1 MDLSWIFESIVNW
14 VASIVTSIMDA
25 VSGIFLD
32 ALGTD
37 MTAMEQYFPFV
48 TEAFSIF
55 QYSAWALL
63 FLITVWQLFRV
74 FGGPVTE
81 AENPW
86 QLLIRSAIFAL
97 LIGYAKPIFL
107 LALDIA
113 RAPYT
118 ALLDATMDPG
128 SFTFAGVEQVIQN
141 GLTTL
146 VSTIT
151 VIGPLLTIILM
162 ISLGWNYFKMLLEC
176 VERYVVVGVLCYTSP
191 LAFAMGGSKTTS
203 NVFKGWTRMV
213 GSQLLLLVL
222 NVWFLRAFNSTVGQ
236 FVGGGALSTGQGS
249 IFLWMFVALAFLKT
263 AQKFD
268 AYLAAMGLNV
278 AQTGSSMGMELL
290 MAARVI
296 SGVASGGARTA
307 GSIFRGASGAPGAA
321 GAAAGGGFFAGF
333 ASRFKPNSYVRD
345 AVVEGGTPMGAG
357 GSIGLVARTFGGMA
371 ARNGATLSSES
382 IASVAARPGNVAG
395 TIAGEIAD
403 RSAANYMPQLQGYSL
418 SGTQITGGRISSM
431 ATSADGKT
439 SEVEMFSTSQFE
451 RPSMPH
457 SIVTAQD
464 GSQWYQTA
472 VGDGAGSFYTP
483 AAFAGTGVGE
493 TLSQDQ
499 VFAAFG
505 DSVAEGTT
513 LRTVG
518 HPEEGVLEASH
529 PDYGTSMWYNSAMY
543 QEPDA
548 PHDTIQSTD
557 GVGWYAMQPHITKGS
572 DGTANGTTEIPNE
585 PTLVLVTDVEIL
597 DDQTE
602 KLLPGGTFDIVNAEG
617 ELVQSGTLGENGD
630 RTIRYMTP
638 GKYTLKQ
645 TKAPL
650 GYVLQ
655 VEEYAFEI
663 NSNGYV
669 TGDTKIINTPTVVVI
684 SKLDPDKKAVA
695 DATYEIYNGENEKV
709 FAGKTDE
716 EGKLTAKYLSAGE
729 YTYKETKAPS
739 GYALNPM
746 AYAFEIDEAGGVT
759 GTFLV
764 TDPFASIVIKKVD
777 AKTDKPLPG
786 AQFGLYDSTDKLLT
800 SLTTDNNGLVQFTKL
815 PWGIYSVKEL
825 KAPTGYTV
833 NGKLVQVEIT
843 ETYQNPEEPHI
854 VENSPAAQTGVEGFP
869 WWGVALLAVCILGGG
884 GCAWYLLRKKRPNGH
899 KHPSKRNG

>member
-1 MDLSWIFESIVNW
+1 MDFSWIFESIVNW

-25 VSGIFLD
+25 VSGIFLN

-48 TEAFSIF
+48 TEAFFIF
-55 QYSAWALL
+55 QYTAWALL

-86 QLLIRSAIFAL
+86 LLLVRSAIFAI

-107 LALDIA
+107 LVLDIA

-118 ALLDATMDPG
+118 ALMDATMDPG
-128 SFTFAGVEQVIQN
+128 SFTFAGVEQVLTN
-141 GLTTL
+141 GLSTM

-151 VIGPLLTIILM
+151 VVGPLLTIILM

-191 LAFAMGGSKTTS
+191 LAFSMGGSKTTN

-236 FVGGGALSTGQGS
+236 FIGNGGALSSGQGS

-268 AYLAAMGLNV
+268 SYLAAMGLNV

-307 GSIFRGASGAPGAA
+307 SSVFRGANGTA
-321 GAAAGGGFFAGF
+321 GASGTSATSGGFFAGF

-345 AVVEGGTPMGAG
+345 AVVEGGTHMGAG
-357 GSIGLVARTFGGMA
+357 GSAGFVARAFGGMA

-382 IASVAARPGNVAG
+382 IASVAARPGNVSG

-403 RSAANYMPQLQGYSL
+403 RSTANYMPQLQGYSL
-418 SGTQITGGRISSM
+418 SCTEITGGRISTV
-431 ATSADGKT
+431 ATGADGKT
-439 SEVEMFSTSQFE
+439 SEVEMFNASQFE

-457 SIVTAQD
+457 STVTAKD

-472 VGDGAGSFYTP
+472 TGDGAGSFYTP
-483 AAFAGTGVGE
+483 AAFAGMGVGD

-499 VFAAFG
+499 VTAAFG
-505 DSVAEGTT
+505 DSVADGTT

-548 PHDTIQSTD
+548 PHDTIHSMD
-557 GVGWYAMQPHITKGS
+557 GVDWYAMQPHN
-572 DGTANGTTEIPNE
+572 DVPQFEPPTEE
-585 PTLVLVTDVEIL
+585 
-597 DDQTE
+597 
-602 KLLPGGTFDIVNAEG
+602 A
-617 ELVQSGTLGENGD
+617 
-630 RTIRYMTP
+630 
-638 GKYTLKQ
+638 
-645 TKAPL
+645 KA
-650 GYVLQ
+650 
-655 VEEYAFEI
+655 
-663 NSNGYV
+663 
-669 TGDTKIINTPTVVVI
+669 
-684 SKLDPDKKAVA
+684 
-695 DATYEIYNGENEKV
+695 YNQ
-709 FAGKTDE
+709 
-716 EGKLTAKYLSAGE
+716 
-729 YTYKETKAPS
+729 
-739 GYALNPM
+739 
-746 AYAFEIDEAGGVT
+746 
-759 GTFLV
+759 
-764 TDPFASIVIKKVD
+764 
-777 AKTDKPLPG
+777 
-786 AQFGLYDSTDKLLT
+786 AQFQS
-800 SLTTDNNGLVQFTKL
+800 FM
-815 PWGIYSVKEL
+815 P
-825 KAPTGYTV
+825 GY
-833 NGKLVQVEIT
+833 
-843 ETYQNPEEPHI
+843 ET
-854 VENSPAAQTGVEGFP
+854 
-869 WWGVALLAVCILGGG
+869 
-884 GCAWYLLRKKRPNGH
+884 
-899 KHPSKRNG
+899 

>member
-1 MDLSWIFESIVNW
+1 MDFSWIFESIVNW

-25 VSGIFLD
+25 VSGIFLN

-55 QYSAWALL
+55 QYTAWALL

-86 QLLIRSAIFAL
+86 QLLVRSTIFAI

-118 ALLDATMDPG
+118 ALMDATMDPG
-128 SFTFAGVEQVIQN
+128 SFTFAGVEQVLTN
-141 GLTTL
+141 GLSTM

-151 VIGPLLTIILM
+151 VVGPLLTIILM

-191 LAFAMGGSKTTS
+191 LAFSMGGSKTTN

-236 FVGGGALSTGQGS
+236 FIGNGGALSTGQGS

-268 AYLAAMGLNV
+268 SYLAAMGLNV
-278 AQTGSSMGMELL
+278 AQTGSSMGLELL

-296 SGVASGGARTA
+296 SGVASGGAKTA
-307 GSIFRGASGAPGAA
+307 GSVFRGANGTA
-321 GAAAGGGFFAGF
+321 GASGTAATSGWFFAGF
-333 ASRFKPNSYVRD
+333 ASRFKPNSYIRD
-345 AVVEGGTPMGAG
+345 AVVEGGTRMGAG
-357 GSIGLVARTFGGMA
+357 GSAGFVARAFGGMA

-382 IASVAARPGNVAG
+382 IASVAARPGNVSG

-403 RSAANYMPQLQGYSL
+403 RSTANYMPQLQGYSL
-418 SGTQITGGRISSM
+418 SCTEITGGRISTV
-431 ATSADGKT
+431 ATGADGKT
-439 SEVEMFSTSQFE
+439 SEVEMFNASQFE

-457 SIVTAQD
+457 STVTAKD

-472 VGDGAGSFYTP
+472 TGDGAGIFYTP
-483 AAFAGTGVGE
+483 AAFAGMGVGD

-499 VFAAFG
+499 VTAAFG
-505 DSVAEGTT
+505 DSVADGTT

-548 PHDTIQSTD
+548 PHDTIQSMD
-557 GVGWYAMQPHITKGS
+557 GVGWYAMQPHNDVPQFEPPTEEAKAYNQAQFRSFMPGYETQPAYVDTSRAMDGVIDVRHEDGS
-572 DGTANGTTEIPNE
+572 AMRFYDHTQFQAPRGDYTVYEDKRGGQWYAIPGTPVVERRPVYEGGKPVYDGDQVKTTQ
-585 PTLVLVTDVEIL
+585 VE
-597 DDQTE
+597 
-602 KLLPGGTFDIVNAEG
+602 A
-617 ELVQSGTLGENGD
+617 
-630 RTIRYMTP
+630 IRY
-638 GKYTLKQ
+638 KSTLTRYADPQPRDMSEKKPPKRKQ
-645 TKAPL
+645 
-650 GYVLQ
+650 
-655 VEEYAFEI
+655 
-663 NSNGYV
+663 
-669 TGDTKIINTPTVVVI
+669 
-684 SKLDPDKKAVA
+684 
-695 DATYEIYNGENEKV
+695 
-709 FAGKTDE
+709 
-716 EGKLTAKYLSAGE
+716 
-729 YTYKETKAPS
+729 
-739 GYALNPM
+739 
-746 AYAFEIDEAGGVT
+746 
-759 GTFLV
+759 
-764 TDPFASIVIKKVD
+764 
-777 AKTDKPLPG
+777 
-786 AQFGLYDSTDKLLT
+786 
-800 SLTTDNNGLVQFTKL
+800 
-815 PWGIYSVKEL
+815 
-825 KAPTGYTV
+825 
-833 NGKLVQVEIT
+833 
-843 ETYQNPEEPHI
+843 
-854 VENSPAAQTGVEGFP
+854 
-869 WWGVALLAVCILGGG
+869 
-884 GCAWYLLRKKRPNGH
+884 
-899 KHPSKRNG
+899 

>member
-25 VSGIFLD
+25 VSGIFLN

-48 TEAFSIF
+48 TEAFFIF
-55 QYSAWALL
+55 QYTAWALL

-86 QLLIRSAIFAL
+86 QLLARSAIFAI

-118 ALLDATMDPG
+118 ALMDATMDPG
-128 SFTFAGVEQVIQN
+128 SFTFAGVEQVLTN
-141 GLTTL
+141 GLSTM

-151 VIGPLLTIILM
+151 VVGPLLTIILM

-191 LAFAMGGSKTTS
+191 LAFSMGGSKTTN

-236 FVGGGALSTGQGS
+236 FIGNGGALSTGQGS

-268 AYLAAMGLNV
+268 SYLAAMGLNV

-296 SGVASGGARTA
+296 SGVASGGAKTA
-307 GSIFRGASGAPGAA
+307 GSVFRGANGTA
-321 GAAAGGGFFAGF
+321 GASGTAATSGGFFAGF

-345 AVVEGGTPMGAG
+345 AVVEGGTRMGTSGSAG
-357 GSIGLVARTFGGMA
+357 FVARAFGGMA

-382 IASVAARPGNVAG
+382 IASVAARPGNVSG
-395 TIAGEIAD
+395 TITGEIAD
-403 RSAANYMPQLQGYSL
+403 RSTANYMPQLQGYSL
-418 SGTQITGGRISSM
+418 SCTEITGGRISTV
-431 ATSADGKT
+431 ATGADGKT
-439 SEVEMFSTSQFE
+439 SEVEMFSASQFE

-457 SIVTAQD
+457 STVTAKD

-472 VGDGAGSFYTP
+472 TGDGAGIFYTP
-483 AAFAGTGVGE
+483 AAFAGMGVGE

-499 VFAAFG
+499 VSAAFG

-518 HPEEGVLEASH
+518 QPEEGVLEASH

-557 GVGWYAMQPHITKGS
+557 GVGWYAMQPHNDVPQFEPPTEEAKAYNQAQFRSFMPGYETQPAYVDTSRAMDGVIDVRHEDGS
-572 DGTANGTTEIPNE
+572 AMRFYDHTQFQAPRGDYTVYEDKRGGQWYAIPGTPVVERRPVYEGGKPVYDGDQVKTTQ
-585 PTLVLVTDVEIL
+585 VE
-597 DDQTE
+597 
-602 KLLPGGTFDIVNAEG
+602 A
-617 ELVQSGTLGENGD
+617 
-630 RTIRYMTP
+630 IRY
-638 GKYTLKQ
+638 KSTLTRYADPQPRDMSEKKPPKRKQ
-645 TKAPL
+645 
-650 GYVLQ
+650 
-655 VEEYAFEI
+655 
-663 NSNGYV
+663 
-669 TGDTKIINTPTVVVI
+669 
-684 SKLDPDKKAVA
+684 
-695 DATYEIYNGENEKV
+695 
-709 FAGKTDE
+709 
-716 EGKLTAKYLSAGE
+716 
-729 YTYKETKAPS
+729 
-739 GYALNPM
+739 
-746 AYAFEIDEAGGVT
+746 
-759 GTFLV
+759 
-764 TDPFASIVIKKVD
+764 
-777 AKTDKPLPG
+777 
-786 AQFGLYDSTDKLLT
+786 
-800 SLTTDNNGLVQFTKL
+800 
-815 PWGIYSVKEL
+815 
-825 KAPTGYTV
+825 
-833 NGKLVQVEIT
+833 
-843 ETYQNPEEPHI
+843 
-854 VENSPAAQTGVEGFP
+854 
-869 WWGVALLAVCILGGG
+869 
-884 GCAWYLLRKKRPNGH
+884 
-899 KHPSKRNG
+899 

>member
-25 VSGIFLD
+25 VSGIFLN

-48 TEAFSIF
+48 TEAFFIF
-55 QYSAWALL
+55 QYTAWALL

-86 QLLIRSAIFAL
+86 QLLARSAIFAI

-118 ALLDATMDPG
+118 ALMDATMDPG
-128 SFTFAGVEQVIQN
+128 SFTFAGVEQVLTN
-141 GLTTL
+141 GLSTM

-151 VIGPLLTIILM
+151 VVGPLLTIILM
-162 ISLGWNYFKMLLEC
+162 ISLGWSYFKMLLEC

-191 LAFAMGGSKTTS
+191 LAFSMGGSKTTN

-222 NVWFLRAFNSTVGQ
+222 NIWFLRAFNSTVGQ
-236 FVGGGALSTGQGS
+236 FIGNGGALSTGQGS

-263 AQKFD
+263 AQKFGS
-268 AYLAAMGLNV
+268 YLAAMGLNV

-307 GSIFRGASGAPGAA
+307 GSVFRGANGTA
-321 GAAAGGGFFAGF
+321 GASGTSATSGGFFAGF

-345 AVVEGGTPMGAG
+345 AVVEGGTHMGAG
-357 GSIGLVARTFGGMA
+357 GSAGFVARAFGGMA

-382 IASVAARPGNVAG
+382 IASVAARPGNVSG

-403 RSAANYMPQLQGYSL
+403 RSTANYMPQLQGYSL
-418 SGTQITGGRISSM
+418 SCTEITGGRISTV
-431 ATSADGKT
+431 ATGADGKT
-439 SEVEMFSTSQFE
+439 SEVEMFNASQFE

-457 SIVTAQD
+457 STVTAKD

-472 VGDGAGSFYTP
+472 TGDGAGSFYTP
-483 AAFAGTGVGE
+483 AAFAGMGAGE

-499 VFAAFG
+499 VTAAFG
-505 DSVAEGTT
+505 DSVADGTT

-548 PHDTIQSTD
+548 PHDTIHSMD
-557 GVGWYAMQPHITKGS
+557 GVDWYAMQPHNDVPQFEPPTEEAKAYNQAQFQSFMPGYETQPAYVDTSRARDGVIDVRHEDGS
-572 DGTANGTTEIPNE
+572 AMRFYDHTQFQSPRGDYTVYEDKRGGQWYAIPGTPVVERRPVYEGGKPVYDGDQVKTTQ
-585 PTLVLVTDVEIL
+585 VE
-597 DDQTE
+597 
-602 KLLPGGTFDIVNAEG
+602 A
-617 ELVQSGTLGENGD
+617 
-630 RTIRYMTP
+630 IRY
-638 GKYTLKQ
+638 KSTLTRYADPQPRDMSEKKPPKRKQ
-645 TKAPL
+645 
-650 GYVLQ
+650 
-655 VEEYAFEI
+655 
-663 NSNGYV
+663 
-669 TGDTKIINTPTVVVI
+669 
-684 SKLDPDKKAVA
+684 
-695 DATYEIYNGENEKV
+695 
-709 FAGKTDE
+709 
-716 EGKLTAKYLSAGE
+716 
-729 YTYKETKAPS
+729 
-739 GYALNPM
+739 
-746 AYAFEIDEAGGVT
+746 
-759 GTFLV
+759 
-764 TDPFASIVIKKVD
+764 
-777 AKTDKPLPG
+777 
-786 AQFGLYDSTDKLLT
+786 
-800 SLTTDNNGLVQFTKL
+800 
-815 PWGIYSVKEL
+815 
-825 KAPTGYTV
+825 
-833 NGKLVQVEIT
+833 
-843 ETYQNPEEPHI
+843 
-854 VENSPAAQTGVEGFP
+854 
-869 WWGVALLAVCILGGG
+869 
-884 GCAWYLLRKKRPNGH
+884 
-899 KHPSKRNG
+899 

>member
-25 VSGIFLD
+25 VSGIFLN

-48 TEAFSIF
+48 TEAFFIF
-55 QYSAWALL
+55 QYTAWALL

-86 QLLIRSAIFAL
+86 LLLVRSAIFAI

-118 ALLDATMDPG
+118 ALMDATMDPG
-128 SFTFAGVEQVIQN
+128 SFTFAGVEQVLQN
-141 GLTTL
+141 GLSTL

-191 LAFAMGGSKTTS
+191 LAFSMGGSKTTN

-222 NVWFLRAFNSTVGQ
+222 NIWFLRAFNSTVGQ
-236 FVGGGALSTGQGS
+236 FIGNGGALSTGQGS

-268 AYLAAMGLNV
+268 SYLAVMGLNV

-296 SGVASGGARTA
+296 SGVSSGGARTA
-307 GSIFRGASGAPGAA
+307 GSVFRGANGTA
-321 GAAAGGGFFAGF
+321 GASGTAATSGGFFAGF

-345 AVVEGGTPMGAG
+345 AVVEGGTRMGASG
-357 GSIGLVARTFGGMA
+357 GAGFVARAFGGMA

-382 IASVAARPGNVAG
+382 IASVAARPGNVSG

-403 RSAANYMPQLQGYSL
+403 RSTANYMPQLQGYSL
-418 SGTQITGGRISSM
+418 SCTEITGGRISTV
-431 ATSADGKT
+431 ATGADGKT
-439 SEVEMFSTSQFE
+439 SEVEMFSASQFE
-451 RPSMPH
+451 RPSVPY
-457 SIVTAQD
+457 STVTAKD

-472 VGDGAGSFYTP
+472 AGDGAGSFYTP
-483 AAFAGTGVGE
+483 AAFAGMGVGE

-499 VFAAFG
+499 VSAAFG

-518 HPEEGVLEASH
+518 HPKEGVLEASH
-529 PDYGTSMWYNSAMY
+529 PDYGASMWYNSAMY

-548 PHDTIQSTD
+548 PHDTIQSMD
-557 GVGWYAMQPHITKGS
+557 GVGWYAMQPHNDVPKFESPTDEAKAYNQAQFQSFMPGYETQPAYVDTSRARDGVIDVRHEDGS
-572 DGTANGTTEIPNE
+572 AMRFYDHTQFQAPRGDYTVYEDKRGGQWYAIPGTPVVERRPVYEGGKPVYDGNQVKTTQ
-585 PTLVLVTDVEIL
+585 VE
-597 DDQTE
+597 
-602 KLLPGGTFDIVNAEG
+602 A
-617 ELVQSGTLGENGD
+617 
-630 RTIRYMTP
+630 IRY
-638 GKYTLKQ
+638 KSTLTRYADPQPRDMSEKKPPKRKQ
-645 TKAPL
+645 
-650 GYVLQ
+650 
-655 VEEYAFEI
+655 
-663 NSNGYV
+663 
-669 TGDTKIINTPTVVVI
+669 
-684 SKLDPDKKAVA
+684 
-695 DATYEIYNGENEKV
+695 
-709 FAGKTDE
+709 
-716 EGKLTAKYLSAGE
+716 
-729 YTYKETKAPS
+729 
-739 GYALNPM
+739 
-746 AYAFEIDEAGGVT
+746 
-759 GTFLV
+759 
-764 TDPFASIVIKKVD
+764 
-777 AKTDKPLPG
+777 
-786 AQFGLYDSTDKLLT
+786 
-800 SLTTDNNGLVQFTKL
+800 
-815 PWGIYSVKEL
+815 
-825 KAPTGYTV
+825 
-833 NGKLVQVEIT
+833 
-843 ETYQNPEEPHI
+843 
-854 VENSPAAQTGVEGFP
+854 
-869 WWGVALLAVCILGGG
+869 
-884 GCAWYLLRKKRPNGH
+884 
-899 KHPSKRNG
+899 

>member
-25 VSGIFLD
+25 VSGIFLN

-55 QYSAWALL
+55 QYTAWALL

-86 QLLIRSAIFAL
+86 QLLARSAIFAI

-118 ALLDATMDPG
+118 ALMDATMDPG
-128 SFTFAGVEQVIQN
+128 GFTFAGVEQVLQN
-141 GLTTL
+141 GLSTL

-191 LAFAMGGSKTTS
+191 LAFSMGGSKTTN

-236 FVGGGALSTGQGS
+236 FVGNGGALSSGQGS

-268 AYLAAMGLNV
+268 SYLAAMGLNV

-307 GSIFRGASGAPGAA
+307 GSVFRGANGTA
-321 GAAAGGGFFAGF
+321 GASGTAATSGGFFAGF

-345 AVVEGGTPMGAG
+345 AVVEGGTRMGAS
-357 GSIGLVARTFGGMA
+357 GSAGFVARAFGGMA

-382 IASVAARPGNVAG
+382 IASVAARPGNVSG

-403 RSAANYMPQLQGYSL
+403 RSTANYMPQLQGYSL
-418 SGTQITGGRISSM
+418 SCTEITGGRISTV
-431 ATSADGKT
+431 ATGADGKT
-439 SEVEMFSTSQFE
+439 SEVEMFSASQFE
-451 RPSMPH
+451 RPPMPH
-457 SIVTAQD
+457 STVTAQD

-472 VGDGAGSFYTP
+472 AGDGAGSFYTP
-483 AAFAGTGVGE
+483 AAFAGLGAGE

-499 VFAAFG
+499 VSAAFG
-505 DSVAEGTT
+505 DSVADGTT

-529 PDYGTSMWYNSAMY
+529 PDYGASMWYNSAMY

-557 GVGWYAMQPHITKGS
+557 GVGWYAMQPH
-572 DGTANGTTEIPNE
+572 N
-585 PTLVLVTDVEIL
+585 DVP
-597 DDQTE
+597 
-602 KLLPGGTFDIVNAEG
+602 K
-617 ELVQSGTLGENGD
+617 
-630 RTIRYMTP
+630 
-638 GKYTLKQ
+638 
-645 TKAPL
+645 
-650 GYVLQ
+650 
-655 VEEYAFEI
+655 FE
-663 NSNGYV
+663 S
-669 TGDTKIINTPTVVVI
+669 P
-684 SKLDPDKKAVA
+684 
-695 DATYEIYNGENEKV
+695 
-709 FAGKTDE
+709 TDE
-716 EGKLTAKYLSAGE
+716 AK
-729 YTYKETKAPS
+729 
-739 GYALNPM
+739 
-746 AYAFEIDEAGGVT
+746 AYNQ
-759 GTFLV
+759 
-764 TDPFASIVIKKVD
+764 
-777 AKTDKPLPG
+777 
-786 AQFGLYDSTDKLLT
+786 AQFQSFMPGYETQPAYVDTSRARDGVIDVRHEDGSAMRFYDHT
-800 SLTTDNNGLVQFTKL
+800 QFQ
-815 PWGIYSVKEL
+815 
-825 KAPTGYTV
+825 APCGDYTV
-833 NGKLVQVEIT
+833 YEDKRGGQWYAIPGTPVVERRPVYEGGKLVYDCDQVKTTQVEAIRYKST
-843 ETYQNPEEPHI
+843 LTRYADPQPRDMSEKKPPK
-854 VENSPAAQTGVEGFP
+854 
-869 WWGVALLAVCILGGG
+869 
-884 GCAWYLLRKKRPNGH
+884 RKL
-899 KHPSKRNG
+899 

>member
-1 MDLSWIFESIVNW
+1 MDFSWIFESIVNW

-25 VSGIFLD
+25 VSGIFLN

-55 QYSAWALL
+55 QYTAWALL

-86 QLLIRSAIFAL
+86 QLLVRSTIFAI

-118 ALLDATMDPG
+118 ALMDATMDPG
-128 SFTFAGVEQVIQN
+128 SFTFAGVEQVLTN
-141 GLTTL
+141 GLSTM

-151 VIGPLLTIILM
+151 VVGPLLTIILM

-191 LAFAMGGSKTTS
+191 LAFSMGGSKTTN

-236 FVGGGALSTGQGS
+236 FIGNGGALSTGQGS

-268 AYLAAMGLNV
+268 SYLAAMGLNV
-278 AQTGSSMGMELL
+278 AQTGSSMGLELL

-296 SGVASGGARTA
+296 SGVASGGAKTA
-307 GSIFRGASGAPGAA
+307 GSVFRGANGTA
-321 GAAAGGGFFAGF
+321 GASGTAATSGGFFAGF
-333 ASRFKPNSYVRD
+333 ASRFKPNSYIRD
-345 AVVEGGTPMGAG
+345 AVVEGGTRMGAG
-357 GSIGLVARTFGGMA
+357 GSAGFVARAFGGMA

-382 IASVAARPGNVAG
+382 IASVAARPGNVSG

-403 RSAANYMPQLQGYSL
+403 RSTANYMPQLQGYSL
-418 SGTQITGGRISSM
+418 SCTEITGGRISTV
-431 ATSADGKT
+431 ATGADGKT
-439 SEVEMFSTSQFE
+439 SEVEMFNASQFE

-457 SIVTAQD
+457 STVTAKD

-472 VGDGAGSFYTP
+472 TGDGAGIFYTP
-483 AAFAGTGVGE
+483 AAFAGMGVGD

-499 VFAAFG
+499 VTAAFG
-505 DSVAEGTT
+505 DSVADGTT

-548 PHDTIQSTD
+548 PHDTIQSMD
-557 GVGWYAMQPHITKGS
+557 GVGWYAMQPHNDVPQFEPPTEEAKAYNQAQFRSFMPGYETQPAYVDTSRAMDDVIDVRHEDGS
-572 DGTANGTTEIPNE
+572 AMRFYDHTQFQAPRGDYTVYEDKRGGQWYAIPGTPVVERRPVYEGGKPVYDGDQVKTTQ
-585 PTLVLVTDVEIL
+585 VE
-597 DDQTE
+597 
-602 KLLPGGTFDIVNAEG
+602 A
-617 ELVQSGTLGENGD
+617 
-630 RTIRYMTP
+630 IRY
-638 GKYTLKQ
+638 KSTLTRYADPQPRDMSEKKPPKRKQ
-645 TKAPL
+645 
-650 GYVLQ
+650 
-655 VEEYAFEI
+655 
-663 NSNGYV
+663 
-669 TGDTKIINTPTVVVI
+669 
-684 SKLDPDKKAVA
+684 
-695 DATYEIYNGENEKV
+695 
-709 FAGKTDE
+709 
-716 EGKLTAKYLSAGE
+716 
-729 YTYKETKAPS
+729 
-739 GYALNPM
+739 
-746 AYAFEIDEAGGVT
+746 
-759 GTFLV
+759 
-764 TDPFASIVIKKVD
+764 
-777 AKTDKPLPG
+777 
-786 AQFGLYDSTDKLLT
+786 
-800 SLTTDNNGLVQFTKL
+800 
-815 PWGIYSVKEL
+815 
-825 KAPTGYTV
+825 
-833 NGKLVQVEIT
+833 
-843 ETYQNPEEPHI
+843 
-854 VENSPAAQTGVEGFP
+854 
-869 WWGVALLAVCILGGG
+869 
-884 GCAWYLLRKKRPNGH
+884 
-899 KHPSKRNG
+899 

>member
-25 VSGIFLD
+25 VSGIFLN

-55 QYSAWALL
+55 QYTAWALL

-86 QLLIRSAIFAL
+86 QLLARSAIFAI

-118 ALLDATMDPG
+118 ALMDATMDPG
-128 SFTFAGVEQVIQN
+128 GFTFAGVEQVLQN
-141 GLTTL
+141 GLSTL

-191 LAFAMGGSKTTS
+191 LAFSMGGSKTTN

-236 FVGGGALSTGQGS
+236 FVGNGGALSSGQGS

-268 AYLAAMGLNV
+268 SYLAAMGLNV

-307 GSIFRGASGAPGAA
+307 GSVFRGANGTA
-321 GAAAGGGFFAGF
+321 GASGTAATSGGFFAGF

-345 AVVEGGTPMGAG
+345 AVVEGGTRMGAS
-357 GSIGLVARTFGGMA
+357 GSAGFVARAFGGMA

-382 IASVAARPGNVAG
+382 IASVAARPGNVSG

-403 RSAANYMPQLQGYSL
+403 RSTANYMPQLQGYSL
-418 SGTQITGGRISSM
+418 SCTEITGGRISTV
-431 ATSADGKT
+431 ATGADGKT
-439 SEVEMFSTSQFE
+439 SEVEMFSASQFE

-457 SIVTAQD
+457 STVTAKD

-472 VGDGAGSFYTP
+472 TGDGEGSFYTP
-483 AAFAGTGVGE
+483 AAFAGLGAGE

-499 VFAAFG
+499 VSAAFG
-505 DSVAEGTT
+505 DSVADGTT

-529 PDYGTSMWYNSAMY
+529 PDYGASMWYNSAMY

-557 GVGWYAMQPHITKGS
+557 GVGWYAMQPHNDVPKFESPTDEAKAYNQAQFQSFMPGYETQPAYVDTSRARDGVIDVRHEDGS
-572 DGTANGTTEIPNE
+572 AMRFYDHTQFQAPCSDYTVYEDKRGGQWYAIPGTP
-585 PTLVLVTDVEIL
+585 VVERRPVYEGGKPVY
-597 DDQTE
+597 DCDQVKTRQVE
-602 KLLPGGTFDIVNAEG
+602 A
-617 ELVQSGTLGENGD
+617 
-630 RTIRYMTP
+630 IRY
-638 GKYTLKQ
+638 KSTLTRYADPQPRDMSEKKPPKRKQ
-645 TKAPL
+645 
-650 GYVLQ
+650 
-655 VEEYAFEI
+655 
-663 NSNGYV
+663 
-669 TGDTKIINTPTVVVI
+669 
-684 SKLDPDKKAVA
+684 
-695 DATYEIYNGENEKV
+695 
-709 FAGKTDE
+709 
-716 EGKLTAKYLSAGE
+716 
-729 YTYKETKAPS
+729 
-739 GYALNPM
+739 
-746 AYAFEIDEAGGVT
+746 
-759 GTFLV
+759 
-764 TDPFASIVIKKVD
+764 
-777 AKTDKPLPG
+777 
-786 AQFGLYDSTDKLLT
+786 
-800 SLTTDNNGLVQFTKL
+800 
-815 PWGIYSVKEL
+815 
-825 KAPTGYTV
+825 
-833 NGKLVQVEIT
+833 
-843 ETYQNPEEPHI
+843 
-854 VENSPAAQTGVEGFP
+854 
-869 WWGVALLAVCILGGG
+869 
-884 GCAWYLLRKKRPNGH
+884 
-899 KHPSKRNG
+899 

>member
-25 VSGIFLD
+25 VSGIFLN

-37 MTAMEQYFPFV
+37 MTAIEQYFPFV

-55 QYSAWALL
+55 QYTAWALL

-86 QLLIRSAIFAL
+86 LLLVRSAIFAI

-118 ALLDATMDPG
+118 ALMDATMDPG
-128 SFTFAGVEQVIQN
+128 SFTFAGVEQVLTN
-141 GLTTL
+141 GLSTM

-151 VIGPLLTIILM
+151 VVGPLLTIILM

-191 LAFAMGGSKTTS
+191 LAFSMGGSKTTN

-222 NVWFLRAFNSTVGQ
+222 NVWFLRALNSTVGQ
-236 FVGGGALSTGQGS
+236 FIGNGGALSTGQGS

-268 AYLAAMGLNV
+268 SYLAAMGLNV

-296 SGVASGGARTA
+296 SGVASGGAKTA
-307 GSIFRGASGAPGAA
+307 GNVFRGANGTA
-321 GAAAGGGFFAGF
+321 GASGTAATSGGFFAGF

-345 AVVEGGTPMGAG
+345 AVVEGGTHMGAG
-357 GSIGLVARTFGGMA
+357 GSAGFVARAFGGMA

-382 IASVAARPGNVAG
+382 IASVAARPGNVSG

-403 RSAANYMPQLQGYSL
+403 RSTANYMPQLQGYSL
-418 SGTQITGGRISSM
+418 SCTEITGGRISTV
-431 ATSADGKT
+431 ATGADGKT
-439 SEVEMFSTSQFE
+439 SEVEMFSASQFE

-457 SIVTAQD
+457 STVTAKD

-472 VGDGAGSFYTP
+472 TGDGAGSFYTP
-483 AAFAGTGVGE
+483 AAFAGLGAGE

-499 VFAAFG
+499 VSAAFG
-505 DSVAEGTT
+505 DSVADGTT

-529 PDYGTSMWYNSAMY
+529 PDYGASMWYNSAMY

-557 GVGWYAMQPHITKGS
+557 GVGWYAMQPHNDVPKFESPTDEAKAYNQAQFQSFMPGYETQPAYVDTSRARDGVIDVRHEDGS
-572 DGTANGTTEIPNE
+572 AMRFYDHTQFQAPCGDYTIPCMR
-585 PTLVLVTDVEIL
+585 TSGAV
-597 DDQTE
+597 
-602 KLLPGGTFDIVNAEG
+602 
-617 ELVQSGTLGENGD
+617 SGTPYPVRLLWSGGPY
-630 RTIRYMTP
+630 TKAVSPYMT
-638 GKYTLKQ
+638 
-645 TKAPL
+645 A
-650 GYVLQ
+650 
-655 VEEYAFEI
+655 I
-663 NSNGYV
+663 RSR
-669 TGDTKIINTPTVVVI
+669 
-684 SKLDPDKKAVA
+684 PDRSR
-695 DATYEIYNGENEKV
+695 
-709 FAGKTDE
+709 
-716 EGKLTAKYLSAGE
+716 LS
-729 YTYKETKAPS
+729 
-739 GYALNPM
+739 
-746 AYAFEIDEAGGVT
+746 
-759 GTFLV
+759 
-764 TDPFASIVIKKVD
+764 
-777 AKTDKPLPG
+777 
-786 AQFGLYDSTDKLLT
+786 
-800 SLTTDNNGLVQFTKL
+800 
-815 PWGIYSVKEL
+815 GIR
-825 KAPTGYTV
+825 A
-833 NGKLVQVEIT
+833 
-843 ETYQNPEEPHI
+843 H
-854 VENSPAAQTGVEGFP
+854 
-869 WWGVALLAVCILGGG
+869 
-884 GCAWYLLRKKRPNGH
+884 
-899 KHPSKRNG
+899 

>member
-25 VSGIFLD
+25 VSGIFLN

-55 QYSAWALL
+55 QYTAWALL

-86 QLLIRSAIFAL
+86 QLLARSAIFAI

-118 ALLDATMDPG
+118 ALMDATMDPG
-128 SFTFAGVEQVIQN
+128 SFTFAGVEQVLTN
-141 GLTTL
+141 GLSTM

-151 VIGPLLTIILM
+151 VVGPLLTIILM

-191 LAFAMGGSKTTS
+191 LAFSMGGSKTTN

-236 FVGGGALSTGQGS
+236 FVGNGGALSSGQGS

-268 AYLAAMGLNV
+268 SYLAAMGLNV

-307 GSIFRGASGAPGAA
+307 GSVFRGANGTA
-321 GAAAGGGFFAGF
+321 GASGTAATSGGFFAGF

-345 AVVEGGTPMGAG
+345 AVVEGGTRMGAS
-357 GSIGLVARTFGGMA
+357 GSAGFVARAFGGMA

-382 IASVAARPGNVAG
+382 IASVAARPGNVSG

-403 RSAANYMPQLQGYSL
+403 RSTANYMPQLQGYSL
-418 SGTQITGGRISSM
+418 SCTEITGGRISTV
-431 ATSADGKT
+431 ATGADGKT
-439 SEVEMFSTSQFE
+439 SEVEMFSASQFE

-457 SIVTAQD
+457 STVTAKD

-472 VGDGAGSFYTP
+472 TGDGAGSFYTP
-483 AAFAGTGVGE
+483 AAFAGLGAGE

-499 VFAAFG
+499 VSAAFG
-505 DSVAEGTT
+505 DSVADGTT

-529 PDYGTSMWYNSAMY
+529 PDYGASMWYNSAMY

-557 GVGWYAMQPHITKGS
+557 GVGWYAMQPHNDVPKFESPTDEAKAYNQAQFQSFMPGYETQPAYVDTSRARDGVIDVRHEDGS
-572 DGTANGTTEIPNE
+572 AMRFYDHTQFQAPCGDYTVYEDKRGGQWYAIPGTP
-585 PTLVLVTDVEIL
+585 VVERRPVYEGGKPVY
-597 DDQTE
+597 DCDQVKTRQVE
-602 KLLPGGTFDIVNAEG
+602 A
-617 ELVQSGTLGENGD
+617 
-630 RTIRYMTP
+630 IRY
-638 GKYTLKQ
+638 KSTLTRYADPQPRDMSEKKPPKRKQ
-645 TKAPL
+645 
-650 GYVLQ
+650 
-655 VEEYAFEI
+655 
-663 NSNGYV
+663 
-669 TGDTKIINTPTVVVI
+669 
-684 SKLDPDKKAVA
+684 
-695 DATYEIYNGENEKV
+695 
-709 FAGKTDE
+709 
-716 EGKLTAKYLSAGE
+716 
-729 YTYKETKAPS
+729 
-739 GYALNPM
+739 
-746 AYAFEIDEAGGVT
+746 
-759 GTFLV
+759 
-764 TDPFASIVIKKVD
+764 
-777 AKTDKPLPG
+777 
-786 AQFGLYDSTDKLLT
+786 
-800 SLTTDNNGLVQFTKL
+800 
-815 PWGIYSVKEL
+815 
-825 KAPTGYTV
+825 
-833 NGKLVQVEIT
+833 
-843 ETYQNPEEPHI
+843 
-854 VENSPAAQTGVEGFP
+854 
-869 WWGVALLAVCILGGG
+869 
-884 GCAWYLLRKKRPNGH
+884 
-899 KHPSKRNG
+899 

>member
-1 MDLSWIFESIVNW
+1 MYP
-14 VASIVTSIMDA
+14 
-25 VSGIFLD
+25 G
-32 ALGTD
+32 
-37 MTAMEQYFPFV
+37 QY
-48 TEAFSIF
+48 
-55 QYSAWALL
+55 
-63 FLITVWQLFRV
+63 
-74 FGGPVTE
+74 
-81 AENPW
+81 
-86 QLLIRSAIFAL
+86 
-97 LIGYAKPIFL
+97 
-107 LALDIA
+107 
-113 RAPYT
+113 
-118 ALLDATMDPG
+118 
-128 SFTFAGVEQVIQN
+128 
-141 GLTTL
+141 
-146 VSTIT
+146 TIT
-151 VIGPLLTIILM
+151 
-162 ISLGWNYFKMLLEC
+162 
-176 VERYVVVGVLCYTSP
+176 
-191 LAFAMGGSKTTS
+191 
-203 NVFKGWTRMV
+203 
-213 GSQLLLLVL
+213 
-222 NVWFLRAFNSTVGQ
+222 
-236 FVGGGALSTGQGS
+236 
-249 IFLWMFVALAFLKT
+249 
-263 AQKFD
+263 
-268 AYLAAMGLNV
+268 
-278 AQTGSSMGMELL
+278 QTK
-290 MAARVI
+290 V
-296 SGVASGGARTA
+296 
-307 GSIFRGASGAPGAA
+307 AA
-321 GAAAGGGFFAGF
+321 GYQL
-333 ASRFKPNSYVRD
+333 PN
-345 AVVEGGTPMGAG
+345 
-357 GSIGLVARTFGGMA
+357 
-371 ARNGATLSSES
+371 
-382 IASVAARPGNVAG
+382 
-395 TIAGEIAD
+395 
-403 RSAANYMPQLQGYSL
+403 
-418 SGTQITGGRISSM
+418 
-431 ATSADGKT
+431 
-439 SEVEMFSTSQFE
+439 
-451 RPSMPH
+451 
-457 SIVTAQD
+457 
-464 GSQWYQTA
+464 QTW
-472 VGDGAGSFYTP
+472 SF
-483 AAFAGTGVGE
+483 
-493 TLSQDQ
+493 
-499 VFAAFG
+499 
-505 DSVAEGTT
+505 
-513 LRTVG
+513 
-518 HPEEGVLEASH
+518 
-529 PDYGTSMWYNSAMY
+529 
-543 QEPDA
+543 
-548 PHDTIQSTD
+548 
-557 GVGWYAMQPHITKGS
+557 TKGS

-815 PWGIYSVKEL
+815 PWGTYSVKEL

>member
-25 VSGIFLD
+25 VSGIFLN

-48 TEAFSIF
+48 TEAFFIF
-55 QYSAWALL
+55 QYTAWALL

-86 QLLIRSAIFAL
+86 LLLVRSAIFAI

-118 ALLDATMDPG
+118 ALMDATMDPG
-128 SFTFAGVEQVIQN
+128 SFTFAGVEQVLQN
-141 GLTTL
+141 GLSTL

-191 LAFAMGGSKTTS
+191 LAFSMGGSKNTN

-236 FVGGGALSTGQGS
+236 FIGNGGALSTGQGS

-268 AYLAAMGLNV
+268 SYLAAMGLNV

-296 SGVASGGARTA
+296 SGVASGGAKTA
-307 GSIFRGASGAPGAA
+307 GIVFRGANGTA
-321 GAAAGGGFFAGF
+321 GASGTSATSGGFFAGF

-345 AVVEGGTPMGAG
+345 AVVEGGTRMGAS
-357 GSIGLVARTFGGMA
+357 GSAGFVARAFGGMA

-382 IASVAARPGNVAG
+382 IASVAARPGNVSG

-403 RSAANYMPQLQGYSL
+403 RSTANYMPQLQGYSL
-418 SGTQITGGRISSM
+418 SCTEITGGRISTV
-431 ATSADGKT
+431 ATGADGKT
-439 SEVEMFSTSQFE
+439 SEVEMFSASQFE

-457 SIVTAQD
+457 STVTAKD

-472 VGDGAGSFYTP
+472 TGDGAGSFYTP
-483 AAFAGTGVGE
+483 AAFAGLGAGE

-499 VFAAFG
+499 VSAAFG
-505 DSVAEGTT
+505 DSVADGTT

-529 PDYGTSMWYNSAMY
+529 PDYGASMWYNSAMY

-557 GVGWYAMQPHITKGS
+557 GVGWYAMQPHNDVPKFESPTDEAKAYNQAQFQSFMPGYETQPAYVDTSRARDGVIDVRHEDGS
-572 DGTANGTTEIPNE
+572 AMRFYDHTQFQAPCGDYTVYEDKRGGQWYAIPGTP
-585 PTLVLVTDVEIL
+585 VVERRPVYEGGKPVY
-597 DDQTE
+597 DCDQVKTRQVE
-602 KLLPGGTFDIVNAEG
+602 A
-617 ELVQSGTLGENGD
+617 
-630 RTIRYMTP
+630 IRY
-638 GKYTLKQ
+638 KSTLTRYADPQPRDMSEKKPPKRKQ
-645 TKAPL
+645 
-650 GYVLQ
+650 
-655 VEEYAFEI
+655 
-663 NSNGYV
+663 
-669 TGDTKIINTPTVVVI
+669 
-684 SKLDPDKKAVA
+684 
-695 DATYEIYNGENEKV
+695 
-709 FAGKTDE
+709 
-716 EGKLTAKYLSAGE
+716 
-729 YTYKETKAPS
+729 
-739 GYALNPM
+739 
-746 AYAFEIDEAGGVT
+746 
-759 GTFLV
+759 
-764 TDPFASIVIKKVD
+764 
-777 AKTDKPLPG
+777 
-786 AQFGLYDSTDKLLT
+786 
-800 SLTTDNNGLVQFTKL
+800 
-815 PWGIYSVKEL
+815 
-825 KAPTGYTV
+825 
-833 NGKLVQVEIT
+833 
-843 ETYQNPEEPHI
+843 
-854 VENSPAAQTGVEGFP
+854 
-869 WWGVALLAVCILGGG
+869 
-884 GCAWYLLRKKRPNGH
+884 
-899 KHPSKRNG
+899 

>member
-25 VSGIFLD
+25 VSGIFLN

-55 QYSAWALL
+55 QYTAWALL

-86 QLLIRSAIFAL
+86 QLLARSAIFAI

-118 ALLDATMDPG
+118 ALMDAMMDPG
-128 SFTFAGVEQVIQN
+128 GFTFAGVEQVLQN
-141 GLTTL
+141 GLSTL

-191 LAFAMGGSKTTS
+191 LAFSMGGSKTTN

-236 FVGGGALSTGQGS
+236 FVGNGGALSSGQGS

-268 AYLAAMGLNV
+268 SYLAAMGLNV

-307 GSIFRGASGAPGAA
+307 GSVFRGANGTA
-321 GAAAGGGFFAGF
+321 GASGTAATSGGFFAGF

-345 AVVEGGTPMGAG
+345 AVVEGGTRMGAS
-357 GSIGLVARTFGGMA
+357 GSAGFVARAFGGMA

-382 IASVAARPGNVAG
+382 IASVAARPGNVSG

-403 RSAANYMPQLQGYSL
+403 RSTANYMPQLQGYSL
-418 SGTQITGGRISSM
+418 SCTEITGGRISTV
-431 ATSADGKT
+431 ATGADGKT
-439 SEVEMFSTSQFE
+439 SEVEMFSASQFE

-457 SIVTAQD
+457 STVTAKD

-472 VGDGAGSFYTP
+472 TGDGAGSFYTP
-483 AAFAGTGVGE
+483 AAFAGLGAGE

-499 VFAAFG
+499 VSAAFG
-505 DSVAEGTT
+505 DSVADGTT

-529 PDYGTSMWYNSAMY
+529 PDYGASMWYNSAMY

-557 GVGWYAMQPHITKGS
+557 GVGWYAMQPHNDVPKFESPTDEAKAYNQAQFQSFMPGYETQPAYVDTSRARDGVIDVRHEDGS
-572 DGTANGTTEIPNE
+572 AMRFYDHTQFQAPCGDYTVYEDKRGGQWYAIPGTP
-585 PTLVLVTDVEIL
+585 VVERRPVYEGGKPVY
-597 DDQTE
+597 DCDQVKTRQVE
-602 KLLPGGTFDIVNAEG
+602 A
-617 ELVQSGTLGENGD
+617 
-630 RTIRYMTP
+630 IRY
-638 GKYTLKQ
+638 KSTLTRYADPQPRDMSEKKPPKRKQ
-645 TKAPL
+645 
-650 GYVLQ
+650 
-655 VEEYAFEI
+655 
-663 NSNGYV
+663 
-669 TGDTKIINTPTVVVI
+669 
-684 SKLDPDKKAVA
+684 
-695 DATYEIYNGENEKV
+695 
-709 FAGKTDE
+709 
-716 EGKLTAKYLSAGE
+716 
-729 YTYKETKAPS
+729 
-739 GYALNPM
+739 
-746 AYAFEIDEAGGVT
+746 
-759 GTFLV
+759 
-764 TDPFASIVIKKVD
+764 
-777 AKTDKPLPG
+777 
-786 AQFGLYDSTDKLLT
+786 
-800 SLTTDNNGLVQFTKL
+800 
-815 PWGIYSVKEL
+815 
-825 KAPTGYTV
+825 
-833 NGKLVQVEIT
+833 
-843 ETYQNPEEPHI
+843 
-854 VENSPAAQTGVEGFP
+854 
-869 WWGVALLAVCILGGG
+869 
-884 GCAWYLLRKKRPNGH
+884 
-899 KHPSKRNG
+899 

>member
-14 VASIVTSIMDA
+14 IASIVTSIMDA
-25 VSGIFLD
+25 ISGIFLN

-48 TEAFSIF
+48 TEAFFIF
-55 QYSAWALL
+55 QYAAWALL

-86 QLLIRSAIFAL
+86 LLLIRSAIFAI

-118 ALLDATMDPG
+118 ALMDATMDPG
-128 SFTFAGVEQVIQN
+128 SFTFAGVEQVLTN
-141 GLTTL
+141 GLSTM

-151 VIGPLLTIILM
+151 VVGPLLTIILM

-191 LAFAMGGSKTTS
+191 LAFSMGGSKTTN

-222 NVWFLRAFNSTVGQ
+222 NIWFLRAFNSTVGQ
-236 FVGGGALSTGQGS
+236 FIGNGGALSTGQGS
-249 IFLWMFVALAFLKT
+249 IFLWMFVALVFLKT

-268 AYLAAMGLNV
+268 SYLAAMGLNV

-307 GSIFRGASGAPGAA
+307 GSVFHGANGTAGASGTAA
-321 GAAAGGGFFAGF
+321 TSGGFFAGF

-345 AVVEGGTPMGAG
+345 AVVEGGTRMGAS
-357 GSIGLVARTFGGMA
+357 GSAGFVARAFGGMA

-382 IASVAARPGNVAG
+382 IASVAARPGNVSG

-403 RSAANYMPQLQGYSL
+403 RSTANYMPQLQGYSL
-418 SGTQITGGRISSM
+418 SCTEITGGRISTV
-431 ATSADGKT
+431 ATGADGKT
-439 SEVEMFSTSQFE
+439 SEVEMFSASQFE
-451 RPSMPH
+451 RPSVPY
-457 SIVTAQD
+457 STVTAQD

-472 VGDGAGSFYTP
+472 TGDGAGSFYTP
-483 AAFAGTGVGE
+483 AAFAGLGVGE

-499 VFAAFG
+499 VSAAFG

-529 PDYGTSMWYNSAMY
+529 PDYGASMWYNSAMY

-557 GVGWYAMQPHITKGS
+557 GVGWYAMQPHNDVPKFESPTDEAKAYNQAQFRSFMPGYETQPAYVDTSRARDGVIDVRHEDGS
-572 DGTANGTTEIPNE
+572 AMRFYDHTQFQAPRGDYAVYEDKRGGQWYAIPGTPVVERRPVYEGGKPVYDGDQVKTRQ
-585 PTLVLVTDVEIL
+585 VE
-597 DDQTE
+597 
-602 KLLPGGTFDIVNAEG
+602 A
-617 ELVQSGTLGENGD
+617 
-630 RTIRYMTP
+630 IRY
-638 GKYTLKQ
+638 KSTLTRYADPQPRDMSEKKPPKRKQ
-645 TKAPL
+645 
-650 GYVLQ
+650 
-655 VEEYAFEI
+655 
-663 NSNGYV
+663 
-669 TGDTKIINTPTVVVI
+669 
-684 SKLDPDKKAVA
+684 
-695 DATYEIYNGENEKV
+695 
-709 FAGKTDE
+709 
-716 EGKLTAKYLSAGE
+716 
-729 YTYKETKAPS
+729 
-739 GYALNPM
+739 
-746 AYAFEIDEAGGVT
+746 
-759 GTFLV
+759 
-764 TDPFASIVIKKVD
+764 
-777 AKTDKPLPG
+777 
-786 AQFGLYDSTDKLLT
+786 
-800 SLTTDNNGLVQFTKL
+800 
-815 PWGIYSVKEL
+815 
-825 KAPTGYTV
+825 
-833 NGKLVQVEIT
+833 
-843 ETYQNPEEPHI
+843 
-854 VENSPAAQTGVEGFP
+854 
-869 WWGVALLAVCILGGG
+869 
-884 GCAWYLLRKKRPNGH
+884 
-899 KHPSKRNG
+899 

>member
-25 VSGIFLD
+25 VSGIFLNT
-32 ALGTD
+32 LGTD

-48 TEAFSIF
+48 TEAFFIF
-55 QYSAWALL
+55 QYTAWALL

-86 QLLIRSAIFAL
+86 QLLARSAIFAI

-118 ALLDATMDPG
+118 ALMDATMDPG
-128 SFTFAGVEQVIQN
+128 SFTFAGVEQVLTN
-141 GLTTL
+141 GLSTM

-151 VIGPLLTIILM
+151 VVGPLLTIILM

-191 LAFAMGGSKTTS
+191 LAFSMGGSKTTN

-222 NVWFLRAFNSTVGQ
+222 NVWFLRSFNSTVGQ
-236 FVGGGALSTGQGS
+236 FIGNGGALSSGQGS

-268 AYLAAMGLNV
+268 SYLAAMGLNV

-307 GSIFRGASGAPGAA
+307 GSVFRGTNGTAGASGTAA
-321 GAAAGGGFFAGF
+321 TSGGFFAGF

-345 AVVEGGTPMGAG
+345 AVVEGGTRMGAS
-357 GSIGLVARTFGGMA
+357 GSAGFVARAFGGMA

-382 IASVAARPGNVAG
+382 IASVAARPGNVSG

-403 RSAANYMPQLQGYSL
+403 RSTANYMPQLQGYSL
-418 SGTQITGGRISSM
+418 SCTEITGGRISTV
-431 ATSADGKT
+431 ATGADGKT
-439 SEVEMFSTSQFE
+439 SEVEMFSASQFE
-451 RPSMPH
+451 RPSVPY
-457 SIVTAQD
+457 STVTAQD

-472 VGDGAGSFYTP
+472 TGDGAGSFYTP
-483 AAFAGTGVGE
+483 AAFAGLGVGE

-499 VFAAFG
+499 VSAAFG

-529 PDYGTSMWYNSAMY
+529 PDYGASMWYNSAMY

-557 GVGWYAMQPHITKGS
+557 GVGWYAMQPHNDVPKFESPTDEAKAYNQAQFRSFMPGYETQPAYVDTSRARDGVIDVRHEDGS
-572 DGTANGTTEIPNE
+572 AMRFYDHTQFQSPRGDYTVYEDKRGGQWYAIPGTPVVERRPVYEGGKPVYDGDQVKTTQ
-585 PTLVLVTDVEIL
+585 VE
-597 DDQTE
+597 
-602 KLLPGGTFDIVNAEG
+602 A
-617 ELVQSGTLGENGD
+617 
-630 RTIRYMTP
+630 IRY
-638 GKYTLKQ
+638 KSTLTRYADPQPRDMSEKKPPKRKQ
-645 TKAPL
+645 
-650 GYVLQ
+650 
-655 VEEYAFEI
+655 
-663 NSNGYV
+663 
-669 TGDTKIINTPTVVVI
+669 
-684 SKLDPDKKAVA
+684 
-695 DATYEIYNGENEKV
+695 
-709 FAGKTDE
+709 
-716 EGKLTAKYLSAGE
+716 
-729 YTYKETKAPS
+729 
-739 GYALNPM
+739 
-746 AYAFEIDEAGGVT
+746 
-759 GTFLV
+759 
-764 TDPFASIVIKKVD
+764 
-777 AKTDKPLPG
+777 
-786 AQFGLYDSTDKLLT
+786 
-800 SLTTDNNGLVQFTKL
+800 
-815 PWGIYSVKEL
+815 
-825 KAPTGYTV
+825 
-833 NGKLVQVEIT
+833 
-843 ETYQNPEEPHI
+843 
-854 VENSPAAQTGVEGFP
+854 
-869 WWGVALLAVCILGGG
+869 
-884 GCAWYLLRKKRPNGH
+884 
-899 KHPSKRNG
+899 

>member
-162 ISLGWNYFKMLLEC
+162 VSLGWNYFKMLLEC

-236 FVGGGALSTGQGS
+236 FVGGGGALSTGQGS

-357 GSIGLVARTFGGMA
+357 GSIGFVARTFGGMA

-418 SGTQITGGRISSM
+418 SGTQITGGRISTM

-483 AAFAGTGVGE
+483 AAFAGAGVGE

-529 PDYGTSMWYNSAMY
+529 PDYGTTAPCIKSRTRPTIPFSPQTALAGMRCSHTMIYPNLNRLPRMRRRTIKPSSSLLCPATKRSPHMWIHPVQGMASSTCGMRMAAPCGSMIIPNSRRLAAIIPCTRINGAVNGMQY
-543 QEPDA
+543 RVCPLWN
-548 PHDTIQSTD
+548 
-557 GVGWYAMQPHITKGS
+557 GGWYIKTVSPYMMATRSRP
-572 DGTANGTTEIPNE
+572 PRWRRY
-585 PTLVLVTDVEIL
+585 
-597 DDQTE
+597 
-602 KLLPGGTFDIVNAEG
+602 DIRV
-617 ELVQSGTLGENGD
+617 
-630 RTIRYMTP
+630 R
-638 GKYTLKQ
+638 
-645 TKAPL
+645 
-650 GYVLQ
+650 
-655 VEEYAFEI
+655 
-663 NSNGYV
+663 
-669 TGDTKIINTPTVVVI
+669 
-684 SKLDPDKKAVA
+684 
-695 DATYEIYNGENEKV
+695 
-709 FAGKTDE
+709 
-716 EGKLTAKYLSAGE
+716 
-729 YTYKETKAPS
+729 
-739 GYALNPM
+739 
-746 AYAFEIDEAGGVT
+746 
-759 GTFLV
+759 
-764 TDPFASIVIKKVD
+764 
-777 AKTDKPLPG
+777 
-786 AQFGLYDSTDKLLT
+786 
-800 SLTTDNNGLVQFTKL
+800 
-815 PWGIYSVKEL
+815 
-825 KAPTGYTV
+825 
-833 NGKLVQVEIT
+833 
-843 ETYQNPEEPHI
+843 
-854 VENSPAAQTGVEGFP
+854 
-869 WWGVALLAVCILGGG
+869 
-884 GCAWYLLRKKRPNGH
+884 
-899 KHPSKRNG
+899 

>member
-25 VSGIFLD
+25 VSGIFLN

-55 QYSAWALL
+55 QYTAWALL

-86 QLLIRSAIFAL
+86 QLLARSAIFAI

-118 ALLDATMDPG
+118 ALMDATMDPG
-128 SFTFAGVEQVIQN
+128 GFTFAGVEQVLQN
-141 GLTTL
+141 GLSTL
-146 VSTIT
+146 VSTLP
-151 VIGPLLTIILM
+151 VIGPLLTIILR

-191 LAFAMGGSKTTS
+191 LAFSMGGSKTTN

-236 FVGGGALSTGQGS
+236 FVGNGGALSSGQGS

-268 AYLAAMGLNV
+268 SYLAAMGLNV

-307 GSIFRGASGAPGAA
+307 GSVFRGANGTA
-321 GAAAGGGFFAGF
+321 GASGTAATSGGFFAGF

-345 AVVEGGTPMGAG
+345 AVVEGGTRMGAS
-357 GSIGLVARTFGGMA
+357 GSAGFVARAFGGMA

-382 IASVAARPGNVAG
+382 IASVAARPGNVSG

-403 RSAANYMPQLQGYSL
+403 RSTANYMPQLQGYSL
-418 SGTQITGGRISSM
+418 SCTEITGGRISTV
-431 ATSADGKT
+431 ATGADGKT
-439 SEVEMFSTSQFE
+439 SEVEMFSASQFE

-457 SIVTAQD
+457 STVTAKD

-472 VGDGAGSFYTP
+472 TGDGAGSFYTP
-483 AAFAGTGVGE
+483 AAFAGLGAGE

-499 VFAAFG
+499 VSAAFG
-505 DSVAEGTT
+505 DSVADGTT

-529 PDYGTSMWYNSAMY
+529 PDYGASMWYNSAMY

-557 GVGWYAMQPHITKGS
+557 GVGWYAMQPHNDVPKFESPTDEAKAYNQAQFQSFMPGYETQPAYVDTSRARDGVIDVRHEDGS
-572 DGTANGTTEIPNE
+572 AMRFYDHTQFQAPCGDYTVYEDKRGGQWYAIPGTP
-585 PTLVLVTDVEIL
+585 VVERRPVYEGGKPVY
-597 DDQTE
+597 DCDQVKTRQVE
-602 KLLPGGTFDIVNAEG
+602 A
-617 ELVQSGTLGENGD
+617 
-630 RTIRYMTP
+630 IRY
-638 GKYTLKQ
+638 KSTLTRYADPQPRDMSEKKPPKRKQ
-645 TKAPL
+645 
-650 GYVLQ
+650 
-655 VEEYAFEI
+655 
-663 NSNGYV
+663 
-669 TGDTKIINTPTVVVI
+669 
-684 SKLDPDKKAVA
+684 
-695 DATYEIYNGENEKV
+695 
-709 FAGKTDE
+709 
-716 EGKLTAKYLSAGE
+716 
-729 YTYKETKAPS
+729 
-739 GYALNPM
+739 
-746 AYAFEIDEAGGVT
+746 
-759 GTFLV
+759 
-764 TDPFASIVIKKVD
+764 
-777 AKTDKPLPG
+777 
-786 AQFGLYDSTDKLLT
+786 
-800 SLTTDNNGLVQFTKL
+800 
-815 PWGIYSVKEL
+815 
-825 KAPTGYTV
+825 
-833 NGKLVQVEIT
+833 
-843 ETYQNPEEPHI
+843 
-854 VENSPAAQTGVEGFP
+854 
-869 WWGVALLAVCILGGG
+869 
-884 GCAWYLLRKKRPNGH
+884 
-899 KHPSKRNG
+899 

>member
-25 VSGIFLD
+25 VSGIFLN

-55 QYSAWALL
+55 QYTAWALL

-86 QLLIRSAIFAL
+86 QLLARSAIFAI

-113 RAPYT
+113 RTPYT
-118 ALLDATMDPG
+118 ALMDATMDPG
-128 SFTFAGVEQVIQN
+128 SFTFAGVEQVLTN
-141 GLTTL
+141 GLSTM

-151 VIGPLLTIILM
+151 VVGPLLTIILM
-162 ISLGWNYFKMLLEC
+162 ISLGLSYFKMLLEC

-191 LAFAMGGSKTTS
+191 LAFSMGGSKTTN

-236 FVGGGALSTGQGS
+236 FIGNGGALSSGQGS

-268 AYLAAMGLNV
+268 SYLAAMGLNV

-307 GSIFRGASGAPGAA
+307 SSVFRGANGTA
-321 GAAAGGGFFAGF
+321 GASGTAATSGGFFAGF

-345 AVVEGGTPMGAG
+345 AVVEGGTRMGAS
-357 GSIGLVARTFGGMA
+357 GSAGFVARAFGGMA

-382 IASVAARPGNVAG
+382 IASVAARPGNVSG

-403 RSAANYMPQLQGYSL
+403 RSTANYMPQLQGYSL
-418 SGTQITGGRISSM
+418 SCTEITGGRISTV
-431 ATSADGKT
+431 ATGADGKT
-439 SEVEMFSTSQFE
+439 SEVEMFSASQFE
-451 RPSMPH
+451 RPSVPY
-457 SIVTAQD
+457 STVTAKD

-472 VGDGAGSFYTP
+472 AGDGAGSFYTP
-483 AAFAGTGVGE
+483 AAFAGMGVGE

-499 VFAAFG
+499 VSAAFG

-518 HPEEGVLEASH
+518 HPEEGVLETSH
-529 PDYGTSMWYNSAMY
+529 PDYGASMWYNSAMY

-548 PHDTIQSTD
+548 PHDTIQSMD
-557 GVGWYAMQPHITKGS
+557 GVGWYAMQPHNDVPQFEPPTEEAKAYNQAQFRSFMPGYETQPAYVDTSRARDGVIDVRHEDGS
-572 DGTANGTTEIPNE
+572 AMRFYDHTQFQSPRGDYTVYEDKRGGQWYAIPGTPVVERRPVYEGGKPVYDGDQVKTTQ
-585 PTLVLVTDVEIL
+585 VE
-597 DDQTE
+597 
-602 KLLPGGTFDIVNAEG
+602 A
-617 ELVQSGTLGENGD
+617 
-630 RTIRYMTP
+630 IRY
-638 GKYTLKQ
+638 KSTLTRYADPQPRDMSEKKPPKRKQ
-645 TKAPL
+645 
-650 GYVLQ
+650 
-655 VEEYAFEI
+655 
-663 NSNGYV
+663 
-669 TGDTKIINTPTVVVI
+669 
-684 SKLDPDKKAVA
+684 
-695 DATYEIYNGENEKV
+695 
-709 FAGKTDE
+709 
-716 EGKLTAKYLSAGE
+716 
-729 YTYKETKAPS
+729 
-739 GYALNPM
+739 
-746 AYAFEIDEAGGVT
+746 
-759 GTFLV
+759 
-764 TDPFASIVIKKVD
+764 
-777 AKTDKPLPG
+777 
-786 AQFGLYDSTDKLLT
+786 
-800 SLTTDNNGLVQFTKL
+800 
-815 PWGIYSVKEL
+815 
-825 KAPTGYTV
+825 
-833 NGKLVQVEIT
+833 
-843 ETYQNPEEPHI
+843 
-854 VENSPAAQTGVEGFP
+854 
-869 WWGVALLAVCILGGG
+869 
-884 GCAWYLLRKKRPNGH
+884 
-899 KHPSKRNG
+899 

>member
-25 VSGIFLD
+25 VSGIFLN

-55 QYSAWALL
+55 QYTAWALL

-86 QLLIRSAIFAL
+86 QLLARSAIFAI

-118 ALLDATMDPG
+118 ALMDATMDPG
-128 SFTFAGVEQVIQN
+128 GFTFAGVEQVLQN
-141 GLTTL
+141 GLSTL

-191 LAFAMGGSKTTS
+191 LAFSMGGSKTTN

-236 FVGGGALSTGQGS
+236 FVGNGGALSSGQCS

-268 AYLAAMGLNV
+268 SYLAAMGLNV

-307 GSIFRGASGAPGAA
+307 GSVFRGANGTA
-321 GAAAGGGFFAGF
+321 GASGTAATSGGFFAGF

-345 AVVEGGTPMGAG
+345 AVVEGGTRMGAS
-357 GSIGLVARTFGGMA
+357 GSAGFVARAFGGMA

-382 IASVAARPGNVAG
+382 IASVAARPGNVSG

-403 RSAANYMPQLQGYSL
+403 RSTANYMPQLQGYSL
-418 SGTQITGGRISSM
+418 SCTEITGGRISTV
-431 ATSADGKT
+431 ATGADGKT
-439 SEVEMFSTSQFE
+439 SEVEMFSASQFE
-451 RPSMPH
+451 RPPMPH
-457 SIVTAQD
+457 STVTAQD

-472 VGDGAGSFYTP
+472 AGDGAGSFYTP
-483 AAFAGTGVGE
+483 AAFAGLGAGE

-499 VFAAFG
+499 VSAAFG
-505 DSVAEGTT
+505 DSVADGTT

-529 PDYGTSMWYNSAMY
+529 PDYGASMWYNSAMY

-557 GVGWYAMQPHITKGS
+557 GVGWYAMQPH
-572 DGTANGTTEIPNE
+572 N
-585 PTLVLVTDVEIL
+585 DVP
-597 DDQTE
+597 
-602 KLLPGGTFDIVNAEG
+602 K
-617 ELVQSGTLGENGD
+617 
-630 RTIRYMTP
+630 
-638 GKYTLKQ
+638 
-645 TKAPL
+645 
-650 GYVLQ
+650 
-655 VEEYAFEI
+655 FE
-663 NSNGYV
+663 S
-669 TGDTKIINTPTVVVI
+669 P
-684 SKLDPDKKAVA
+684 
-695 DATYEIYNGENEKV
+695 
-709 FAGKTDE
+709 TDE
-716 EGKLTAKYLSAGE
+716 AK
-729 YTYKETKAPS
+729 
-739 GYALNPM
+739 
-746 AYAFEIDEAGGVT
+746 AYNQ
-759 GTFLV
+759 
-764 TDPFASIVIKKVD
+764 
-777 AKTDKPLPG
+777 
-786 AQFGLYDSTDKLLT
+786 AQFQSFMPGYETQPAYVDTSRARDGVIDVRHEDGSAMRFYDHT
-800 SLTTDNNGLVQFTKL
+800 QFQ
-815 PWGIYSVKEL
+815 
-825 KAPTGYTV
+825 APCGDYTV
-833 NGKLVQVEIT
+833 YEDKRGGQWYAIPGTPVVERRPVYEGGKLVYDCDQVKTTQVEAIRYKST
-843 ETYQNPEEPHI
+843 LTRYADPQPRDMSEKKPPK
-854 VENSPAAQTGVEGFP
+854 
-869 WWGVALLAVCILGGG
+869 
-884 GCAWYLLRKKRPNGH
+884 RKQ
-899 KHPSKRNG
+899 

>member
-25 VSGIFLD
+25 VSGIFLN

-48 TEAFSIF
+48 TEAFFIF
-55 QYSAWALL
+55 QYTAWALL

-74 FGGPVTE
+74 FGGPVTA

-86 QLLIRSAIFAL
+86 QLLARSAIFAI

-118 ALLDATMDPG
+118 ALMDATMDPG
-128 SFTFAGVEQVIQN
+128 SFTFAGVEQVLQN
-141 GLTTL
+141 GLSTL

-191 LAFAMGGSKTTS
+191 LAFSMGGSKNTN

-236 FVGGGALSTGQGS
+236 FIGNGGALSTGQGS

-268 AYLAAMGLNV
+268 SYLAAMGLNV

-296 SGVASGGARTA
+296 SGVASGGAKTA
-307 GSIFRGASGAPGAA
+307 GIVFRGANGTA
-321 GAAAGGGFFAGF
+321 GASGTSATSGGFFAGF

-345 AVVEGGTPMGAG
+345 AVVEGGTRMGAS
-357 GSIGLVARTFGGMA
+357 GSAGFVARAFGGMA

-382 IASVAARPGNVAG
+382 IASVAARRGIVSG
-395 TIAGEIAD
+395 RIAGEIAD
-403 RSAANYMPQLQGYSL
+403 RSTANYMPQLQGYSL
-418 SGTQITGGRISSM
+418 SCTEITGGRISTV
-431 ATSADGKT
+431 ATGADGKT
-439 SEVEMFSTSQFE
+439 SEVEMFSASQFE

-457 SIVTAQD
+457 STVTAQD

-472 VGDGAGSFYTP
+472 AGDGAGSFYTP
-483 AAFAGTGVGE
+483 AAFAGLGVGE

-499 VFAAFG
+499 VSAAFG

-529 PDYGTSMWYNSAMY
+529 PDYGASMWYNSAMY

-548 PHDTIQSTD
+548 PHDTIQSMD
-557 GVGWYAMQPHITKGS
+557 GVGWYAMQPHNDVPQFEPPTEEAKAYNQAQFRSFMPGYETQPAYVDTSRARDGVIDVRHEDGS
-572 DGTANGTTEIPNE
+572 AMRFYDHTQFQAPRGDYTVYEDKRGGQWYAIPGTPVVERRPVYEGGKPVYDGDQVKTTQ
-585 PTLVLVTDVEIL
+585 VE
-597 DDQTE
+597 
-602 KLLPGGTFDIVNAEG
+602 A
-617 ELVQSGTLGENGD
+617 
-630 RTIRYMTP
+630 IRY
-638 GKYTLKQ
+638 KSTLTRYADPQPRDMSEKKPPKRKQ
-645 TKAPL
+645 
-650 GYVLQ
+650 
-655 VEEYAFEI
+655 
-663 NSNGYV
+663 
-669 TGDTKIINTPTVVVI
+669 
-684 SKLDPDKKAVA
+684 
-695 DATYEIYNGENEKV
+695 
-709 FAGKTDE
+709 
-716 EGKLTAKYLSAGE
+716 
-729 YTYKETKAPS
+729 
-739 GYALNPM
+739 
-746 AYAFEIDEAGGVT
+746 
-759 GTFLV
+759 
-764 TDPFASIVIKKVD
+764 
-777 AKTDKPLPG
+777 
-786 AQFGLYDSTDKLLT
+786 
-800 SLTTDNNGLVQFTKL
+800 
-815 PWGIYSVKEL
+815 
-825 KAPTGYTV
+825 
-833 NGKLVQVEIT
+833 
-843 ETYQNPEEPHI
+843 
-854 VENSPAAQTGVEGFP
+854 
-869 WWGVALLAVCILGGG
+869 
-884 GCAWYLLRKKRPNGH
+884 
-899 KHPSKRNG
+899 

>member
-25 VSGIFLD
+25 VSGIFLN

-48 TEAFSIF
+48 TEAFFIF
-55 QYSAWALL
+55 QYTAWALL

-86 QLLIRSAIFAL
+86 QLLARSAIFAI

-118 ALLDATMDPG
+118 ALMDATMDPG
-128 SFTFAGVEQVIQN
+128 GFTFAGVEQVLQN
-141 GLTTL
+141 GLSTL

-191 LAFAMGGSKTTS
+191 LAFSMGGSKTTN

-236 FVGGGALSTGQGS
+236 FVGNGGALSSGQGS

-268 AYLAAMGLNV
+268 SYLAAMGLNV

-307 GSIFRGASGAPGAA
+307 GSVFRGANGTA
-321 GAAAGGGFFAGF
+321 GASGTAATSGGFFAGF

-345 AVVEGGTPMGAG
+345 AVVEGGTHMGAG
-357 GSIGLVARTFGGMA
+357 GSAGFVARAFGGMA

-382 IASVAARPGNVAG
+382 IASVAARPGNVSG

-403 RSAANYMPQLQGYSL
+403 RSTANYMPQLQGYSL
-418 SGTQITGGRISSM
+418 SCTEITGGRISTV
-431 ATSADGKT
+431 ATGADGKT
-439 SEVEMFSTSQFE
+439 SEVEMFSASQFE
-451 RPSMPH
+451 RPPMPH
-457 SIVTAQD
+457 STVTAQD

-472 VGDGAGSFYTP
+472 AGDGAGSFYTP
-483 AAFAGTGVGE
+483 AAFAGLGAGE

-499 VFAAFG
+499 VSAAFG
-505 DSVAEGTT
+505 DSVADGTT

-529 PDYGTSMWYNSAMY
+529 PDYGASMWYNSAMY

-557 GVGWYAMQPHITKGS
+557 GVGWYAMQPH
-572 DGTANGTTEIPNE
+572 N
-585 PTLVLVTDVEIL
+585 DVP
-597 DDQTE
+597 
-602 KLLPGGTFDIVNAEG
+602 K
-617 ELVQSGTLGENGD
+617 
-630 RTIRYMTP
+630 
-638 GKYTLKQ
+638 
-645 TKAPL
+645 
-650 GYVLQ
+650 
-655 VEEYAFEI
+655 FE
-663 NSNGYV
+663 S
-669 TGDTKIINTPTVVVI
+669 P
-684 SKLDPDKKAVA
+684 
-695 DATYEIYNGENEKV
+695 
-709 FAGKTDE
+709 TDE
-716 EGKLTAKYLSAGE
+716 AK
-729 YTYKETKAPS
+729 
-739 GYALNPM
+739 
-746 AYAFEIDEAGGVT
+746 AYNQ
-759 GTFLV
+759 
-764 TDPFASIVIKKVD
+764 
-777 AKTDKPLPG
+777 
-786 AQFGLYDSTDKLLT
+786 AQFQSFMPGYETQPAYVDTSRARDGVIDVRHEDGSAMRFYDHT
-800 SLTTDNNGLVQFTKL
+800 QFQ
-815 PWGIYSVKEL
+815 
-825 KAPTGYTV
+825 APCGDYTV
-833 NGKLVQVEIT
+833 YEDKRGGQWYAIPGTPVVERRPVYEGGKLVYDCDQVKTTQVEAIRYKST
-843 ETYQNPEEPHI
+843 LTRYADPQPRDMSEKKPPK
-854 VENSPAAQTGVEGFP
+854 
-869 WWGVALLAVCILGGG
+869 
-884 GCAWYLLRKKRPNGH
+884 RKQ
-899 KHPSKRNG
+899 

>member
-25 VSGIFLD
+25 VSGIFLN

-55 QYSAWALL
+55 QYTAWALL

-86 QLLIRSAIFAL
+86 QLLARSAIFAI

-118 ALLDATMDPG
+118 ALMDATMDPG
-128 SFTFAGVEQVIQN
+128 GFTFAGVEQVLQN
-141 GLTTL
+141 GLSTL

-191 LAFAMGGSKTTS
+191 LAFSMGGSKTTN

-236 FVGGGALSTGQGS
+236 FVGNGGALSSGQGS

-268 AYLAAMGLNV
+268 SYLAAMGLNV

-307 GSIFRGASGAPGAA
+307 GSVFRGANGTA
-321 GAAAGGGFFAGF
+321 GASGTAATSGGFFAGF

-345 AVVEGGTPMGAG
+345 AVVEGGTRMGAS
-357 GSIGLVARTFGGMA
+357 GSAGFVARAFGGMA

-382 IASVAARPGNVAG
+382 IASVAARPGNVSG

-403 RSAANYMPQLQGYSL
+403 RSTANYMPQLQGYSL
-418 SGTQITGGRISSM
+418 SCTEITGGRISTV
-431 ATSADGKT
+431 ATGADGKT
-439 SEVEMFSTSQFE
+439 SEVEMFSASQFE

-457 SIVTAQD
+457 STVTAKD

-472 VGDGAGSFYTP
+472 TGDGAGSFYTP
-483 AAFAGTGVGE
+483 AAFAGLGAGE

-499 VFAAFG
+499 VSAAFG
-505 DSVAEGTT
+505 DSVADGTT

-529 PDYGTSMWYNSAMY
+529 PDYGASMWYNSAMY

-557 GVGWYAMQPHITKGS
+557 GVGWYAMQPHNDVPKFESPTDEAKAYNQAQFQSFMPGYETQPAYVDTSRAMDGVIDVRHEDGS
-572 DGTANGTTEIPNE
+572 AMRFYDHTQFQSPRGDYTVYEDKRGGQWYAIPGTPVVERRPVYEGGKPVYDGDQVKTTQ
-585 PTLVLVTDVEIL
+585 VE
-597 DDQTE
+597 
-602 KLLPGGTFDIVNAEG
+602 A
-617 ELVQSGTLGENGD
+617 
-630 RTIRYMTP
+630 IRY
-638 GKYTLKQ
+638 KSTLTRYADPQPRDMSEKKPPKRKQ
-645 TKAPL
+645 
-650 GYVLQ
+650 
-655 VEEYAFEI
+655 
-663 NSNGYV
+663 
-669 TGDTKIINTPTVVVI
+669 
-684 SKLDPDKKAVA
+684 
-695 DATYEIYNGENEKV
+695 
-709 FAGKTDE
+709 
-716 EGKLTAKYLSAGE
+716 
-729 YTYKETKAPS
+729 
-739 GYALNPM
+739 
-746 AYAFEIDEAGGVT
+746 
-759 GTFLV
+759 
-764 TDPFASIVIKKVD
+764 
-777 AKTDKPLPG
+777 
-786 AQFGLYDSTDKLLT
+786 
-800 SLTTDNNGLVQFTKL
+800 
-815 PWGIYSVKEL
+815 
-825 KAPTGYTV
+825 
-833 NGKLVQVEIT
+833 
-843 ETYQNPEEPHI
+843 
-854 VENSPAAQTGVEGFP
+854 
-869 WWGVALLAVCILGGG
+869 
-884 GCAWYLLRKKRPNGH
+884 
-899 KHPSKRNG
+899 

>member
-25 VSGIFLD
+25 VSGIFLN

-48 TEAFSIF
+48 TEAFFIF
-55 QYSAWALL
+55 QYTAWALL
-63 FLITVWQLFRV
+63 FLIAVWQLFRV

-86 QLLIRSAIFAL
+86 LLLIRSAIFAI

-118 ALLDATMDPG
+118 ALMDATMDPG
-128 SFTFAGVEQVIQN
+128 SFTFAGVEQVLTN
-141 GLTTL
+141 GLSTM

-151 VIGPLLTIILM
+151 VVGPLLTIILM

-191 LAFAMGGSKTTS
+191 LAFSMGGSKTTN

-236 FVGGGALSTGQGS
+236 FTGNGGALSSGQGS

-268 AYLAAMGLNV
+268 SYLAAMGLNV

-296 SGVASGGARTA
+296 SGVASGGAKTA
-307 GSIFRGASGAPGAA
+307 GSVFRGANGTA
-321 GAAAGGGFFAGF
+321 GASGTAATSGGFFAGF

-345 AVVEGGTPMGAG
+345 AVVEGGTHMGAG
-357 GSIGLVARTFGGMA
+357 GSAGFVARAFGGMA

-382 IASVAARPGNVAG
+382 IASVAARPGNVSG

-403 RSAANYMPQLQGYSL
+403 RSTANYMPQLQGYSL
-418 SGTQITGGRISSM
+418 SCTEITGGRISTV
-431 ATSADGKT
+431 ATGADGKT
-439 SEVEMFSTSQFE
+439 SEVEMFNASQFE

-457 SIVTAQD
+457 STVTAKD

-472 VGDGAGSFYTP
+472 TGDGAGIFYTP
-483 AAFAGTGVGE
+483 AAFAGMSVGD

-499 VFAAFG
+499 ATAAFG
-505 DSVAEGTT
+505 DSVADGTT

-548 PHDTIQSTD
+548 PHDTIQSMD
-557 GVGWYAMQPHITKGS
+557 GVGWYAMQPHNDVPQFEPPTEEAKAYNQAQFRSFMPGYETQPAYVDTSRAMDGVIDVRHEDGS
-572 DGTANGTTEIPNE
+572 AMRFYDHTQFQAPRGDYTVYEDKRGGQWYAIPGTPVVERRPVYEGGKPVYDGDQVKTTQ
-585 PTLVLVTDVEIL
+585 VE
-597 DDQTE
+597 
-602 KLLPGGTFDIVNAEG
+602 A
-617 ELVQSGTLGENGD
+617 
-630 RTIRYMTP
+630 IRY
-638 GKYTLKQ
+638 KSTLTRYADPQPRDMSEKKPPKRKQ
-645 TKAPL
+645 
-650 GYVLQ
+650 
-655 VEEYAFEI
+655 
-663 NSNGYV
+663 
-669 TGDTKIINTPTVVVI
+669 
-684 SKLDPDKKAVA
+684 
-695 DATYEIYNGENEKV
+695 
-709 FAGKTDE
+709 
-716 EGKLTAKYLSAGE
+716 
-729 YTYKETKAPS
+729 
-739 GYALNPM
+739 
-746 AYAFEIDEAGGVT
+746 
-759 GTFLV
+759 
-764 TDPFASIVIKKVD
+764 
-777 AKTDKPLPG
+777 
-786 AQFGLYDSTDKLLT
+786 
-800 SLTTDNNGLVQFTKL
+800 
-815 PWGIYSVKEL
+815 
-825 KAPTGYTV
+825 
-833 NGKLVQVEIT
+833 
-843 ETYQNPEEPHI
+843 
-854 VENSPAAQTGVEGFP
+854 
-869 WWGVALLAVCILGGG
+869 
-884 GCAWYLLRKKRPNGH
+884 
-899 KHPSKRNG
+899 

>member
-25 VSGIFLD
+25 VSGIFLN

-48 TEAFSIF
+48 TEAFFIF
-55 QYSAWALL
+55 QYTAWALL
-63 FLITVWQLFRV
+63 FLITVWHLFRV

-86 QLLIRSAIFAL
+86 LLLVRSAIFAI

-107 LALDIA
+107 LALDIV

-118 ALLDATMDPG
+118 ALMDATMDPG
-128 SFTFAGVEQVIQN
+128 SFTFAGVEQVLTN
-141 GLTTL
+141 GLSTM

-151 VIGPLLTIILM
+151 VVGPLLTIILM

-191 LAFAMGGSKTTS
+191 LAFSMGGSKTTN

-236 FVGGGALSTGQGS
+236 FIGNGGALSTGQGS

-268 AYLAAMGLNV
+268 SYLAAMGLNV

-296 SGVASGGARTA
+296 SGVASGGAKTA
-307 GSIFRGASGAPGAA
+307 GNVFRGANGTA
-321 GAAAGGGFFAGF
+321 GASGTSATSGGFFAGF

-345 AVVEGGTPMGAG
+345 AVVEGGTHMGAG
-357 GSIGLVARTFGGMA
+357 GSAGFVARAFGGMA

-382 IASVAARPGNVAG
+382 IASVAARPGNVSG

-403 RSAANYMPQLQGYSL
+403 RSTANYMPQLQGYSL
-418 SGTQITGGRISSM
+418 SCTEITGGRISTV
-431 ATSADGKT
+431 ATGADGKT
-439 SEVEMFSTSQFE
+439 SEVEMFSASQFE
-451 RPSMPH
+451 RPSVPY
-457 SIVTAQD
+457 STVTAQD

-472 VGDGAGSFYTP
+472 AGDGAGSFYTP
-483 AAFAGTGVGE
+483 AAFAGMGVGE

-499 VFAAFG
+499 VSAAFG

-548 PHDTIQSTD
+548 PHDTIQSMD
-557 GVGWYAMQPHITKGS
+557 GVGWYAMQPH
-572 DGTANGTTEIPNE
+572 N
-585 PTLVLVTDVEIL
+585 DVP
-597 DDQTE
+597 
-602 KLLPGGTFDIVNAEG
+602 K
-617 ELVQSGTLGENGD
+617 
-630 RTIRYMTP
+630 
-638 GKYTLKQ
+638 
-645 TKAPL
+645 
-650 GYVLQ
+650 
-655 VEEYAFEI
+655 FE
-663 NSNGYV
+663 S
-669 TGDTKIINTPTVVVI
+669 P
-684 SKLDPDKKAVA
+684 
-695 DATYEIYNGENEKV
+695 
-709 FAGKTDE
+709 TDE
-716 EGKLTAKYLSAGE
+716 AK
-729 YTYKETKAPS
+729 
-739 GYALNPM
+739 
-746 AYAFEIDEAGGVT
+746 AYNQ
-759 GTFLV
+759 
-764 TDPFASIVIKKVD
+764 
-777 AKTDKPLPG
+777 
-786 AQFGLYDSTDKLLT
+786 AQFRSFMPGYETQPAYVDTSRAKDGVIDVRHEDGSAMRFYDHT
-800 SLTTDNNGLVQFTKL
+800 QFQS
-815 PWGIYSVKEL
+815 PRGD
-825 KAPTGYTV
+825 YTV
-833 NGKLVQVEIT
+833 YEDKR
-843 ETYQNPEEPHI
+843 
-854 VENSPAAQTGVEGFP
+854 
-869 WWGVALLAVCILGGG
+869 GGQ
-884 GCAWYLLRKKRPNGH
+884 WYADPQPRDMSEKKPPKRKQ
-899 KHPSKRNG
+899 

>member
-25 VSGIFLD
+25 VSGIFLN

-48 TEAFSIF
+48 TEAFFIF
-55 QYSAWALL
+55 QYTAWALL

-86 QLLIRSAIFAL
+86 QLLARSAIFAI

-118 ALLDATMDPG
+118 ALMDATMDPG
-128 SFTFAGVEQVIQN
+128 SFTFAGVEQVLTN
-141 GLTTL
+141 GLSTM

-151 VIGPLLTIILM
+151 VVGPLLTIILM

-191 LAFAMGGSKTTS
+191 LAFSMGGSKTTN

-236 FVGGGALSTGQGS
+236 FIGNGGALSSGQGS

-268 AYLAAMGLNV
+268 SYLAAMGLNV

-307 GSIFRGASGAPGAA
+307 GSVFCGANGTAGASGTSATS
-321 GAAAGGGFFAGF
+321 GGFFAGF

-345 AVVEGGTPMGAG
+345 AVVEGGTHMGAG
-357 GSIGLVARTFGGMA
+357 GSAGFVARAFGGMA

-382 IASVAARPGNVAG
+382 IASVAARPGNVSG

-403 RSAANYMPQLQGYSL
+403 RSTANYMPQLQGYSL
-418 SGTQITGGRISSM
+418 SCTEITGGRISTV
-431 ATSADGKT
+431 ATGADGKT
-439 SEVEMFSTSQFE
+439 SEVEMFNASQFE

-457 SIVTAQD
+457 STVTAKD

-472 VGDGAGSFYTP
+472 TGDGAGIFYTP
-483 AAFAGTGVGE
+483 AAFAGMGVGD

-499 VFAAFG
+499 VTAAFG
-505 DSVAEGTT
+505 DSVADGTT

-548 PHDTIQSTD
+548 PHDTIHSMD
-557 GVGWYAMQPHITKGS
+557 GVDWYAMQPHNDVPQFEPPTEEAKAYNQAQFQSFMPGYETQPAYVDTSRARDGVIDVRHEDGS
-572 DGTANGTTEIPNE
+572 AMRFYDHTQFQSPRGDYTVYEDKRGGQWYAIPGTPVVERRPVYEGGKPVYDGDQVKTTQ
-585 PTLVLVTDVEIL
+585 VE
-597 DDQTE
+597 
-602 KLLPGGTFDIVNAEG
+602 A
-617 ELVQSGTLGENGD
+617 
-630 RTIRYMTP
+630 IRY
-638 GKYTLKQ
+638 KSTLTRYADPQPRDMSEKKPPKRKQ
-645 TKAPL
+645 
-650 GYVLQ
+650 
-655 VEEYAFEI
+655 
-663 NSNGYV
+663 
-669 TGDTKIINTPTVVVI
+669 
-684 SKLDPDKKAVA
+684 
-695 DATYEIYNGENEKV
+695 
-709 FAGKTDE
+709 
-716 EGKLTAKYLSAGE
+716 
-729 YTYKETKAPS
+729 
-739 GYALNPM
+739 
-746 AYAFEIDEAGGVT
+746 
-759 GTFLV
+759 
-764 TDPFASIVIKKVD
+764 
-777 AKTDKPLPG
+777 
-786 AQFGLYDSTDKLLT
+786 
-800 SLTTDNNGLVQFTKL
+800 
-815 PWGIYSVKEL
+815 
-825 KAPTGYTV
+825 
-833 NGKLVQVEIT
+833 
-843 ETYQNPEEPHI
+843 
-854 VENSPAAQTGVEGFP
+854 
-869 WWGVALLAVCILGGG
+869 
-884 GCAWYLLRKKRPNGH
+884 
-899 KHPSKRNG
+899 

>member
-25 VSGIFLD
+25 VSGIFLN

-55 QYSAWALL
+55 QYTAWALL

-86 QLLIRSAIFAL
+86 QLLARSAIFAI

-118 ALLDATMDPG
+118 ALMDATMDPG
-128 SFTFAGVEQVIQN
+128 GFTFAGVEQVLQN
-141 GLTTL
+141 GLSTL

-191 LAFAMGGSKTTS
+191 LAFSMGGSKTTN

-236 FVGGGALSTGQGS
+236 FVGNGGALSSGQGS

-268 AYLAAMGLNV
+268 SYLAAMGLNV

-307 GSIFRGASGAPGAA
+307 GSVFRGANGTA
-321 GAAAGGGFFAGF
+321 GASGTAATSGGFFAGF

-345 AVVEGGTPMGAG
+345 AVVEGGTRMGAS
-357 GSIGLVARTFGGMA
+357 GSAGFVARAFGGMA

-382 IASVAARPGNVAG
+382 IASVAARPGNVSG

-403 RSAANYMPQLQGYSL
+403 RSTANYMPQLQGYSL
-418 SGTQITGGRISSM
+418 SCTEITGGRISTV
-431 ATSADGKT
+431 ATGADGKT
-439 SEVEMFSTSQFE
+439 SEVEMFSASQFE

-457 SIVTAQD
+457 STVTAKD

-472 VGDGAGSFYTP
+472 TGDGEGSFYTP
-483 AAFAGTGVGE
+483 AAFAGLGAGE

-499 VFAAFG
+499 VSAAFG
-505 DSVAEGTT
+505 DSVADGTT

-529 PDYGTSMWYNSAMY
+529 PDYGASMWYNSAMY

-557 GVGWYAMQPHITKGS
+557 GVGWYAMQPHNDVPKFESPTDEAKAYNQAQFQSFMPGYETQPAYVDTSRARDGVIDVRHEDGS
-572 DGTANGTTEIPNE
+572 AMRFYDHTQFQAPCGDYTVYEDKRGGQWYAIPGMPVVERRPVYEGGKPVYDGDQVKTTQ
-585 PTLVLVTDVEIL
+585 VE
-597 DDQTE
+597 
-602 KLLPGGTFDIVNAEG
+602 A
-617 ELVQSGTLGENGD
+617 
-630 RTIRYMTP
+630 IRY
-638 GKYTLKQ
+638 KSTLTRYADPQPRDMSEKKPPKRKQ
-645 TKAPL
+645 
-650 GYVLQ
+650 
-655 VEEYAFEI
+655 
-663 NSNGYV
+663 
-669 TGDTKIINTPTVVVI
+669 
-684 SKLDPDKKAVA
+684 
-695 DATYEIYNGENEKV
+695 
-709 FAGKTDE
+709 
-716 EGKLTAKYLSAGE
+716 
-729 YTYKETKAPS
+729 
-739 GYALNPM
+739 
-746 AYAFEIDEAGGVT
+746 
-759 GTFLV
+759 
-764 TDPFASIVIKKVD
+764 
-777 AKTDKPLPG
+777 
-786 AQFGLYDSTDKLLT
+786 
-800 SLTTDNNGLVQFTKL
+800 
-815 PWGIYSVKEL
+815 
-825 KAPTGYTV
+825 
-833 NGKLVQVEIT
+833 
-843 ETYQNPEEPHI
+843 
-854 VENSPAAQTGVEGFP
+854 
-869 WWGVALLAVCILGGG
+869 
-884 GCAWYLLRKKRPNGH
+884 
-899 KHPSKRNG
+899 

>member
-25 VSGIFLD
+25 VSGIFLN

-55 QYSAWALL
+55 QYTAWALL

-86 QLLIRSAIFAL
+86 LLLVRSAIFAI

-118 ALLDATMDPG
+118 ALMDATMDPG
-128 SFTFAGVEQVIQN
+128 SFTFAGVEQVLTN
-141 GLTTL
+141 GLSTM

-151 VIGPLLTIILM
+151 VVGPLLTIILM
-162 ISLGWNYFKMLLEC
+162 ISLGLSYFKMLLEC

-191 LAFAMGGSKTTS
+191 LAFSMGGSKTTN

-236 FVGGGALSTGQGS
+236 FIGNGGALSSGQGS

-268 AYLAAMGLNV
+268 SYLAAMGLNV

-307 GSIFRGASGAPGAA
+307 SSVFRGANGTA
-321 GAAAGGGFFAGF
+321 GASGTAATSGGFFAGF

-345 AVVEGGTPMGAG
+345 AVVEGGTRMGAG
-357 GSIGLVARTFGGMA
+357 GSAGFVARAFGGMA

-382 IASVAARPGNVAG
+382 IASVAARPGNVSG

-403 RSAANYMPQLQGYSL
+403 RSTANYMPQLQGYSL
-418 SGTQITGGRISSM
+418 SCTEITGGRISTV
-431 ATSADGKT
+431 ATGADGKT
-439 SEVEMFSTSQFE
+439 SEVEMFNASQFE

-457 SIVTAQD
+457 STVTAKD

-472 VGDGAGSFYTP
+472 TGDGAGIFYTP
-483 AAFAGTGVGE
+483 AAFAGMGVGD

-499 VFAAFG
+499 VTAAFG
-505 DSVAEGTT
+505 DSVADGTT

-548 PHDTIQSTD
+548 PHDTIQSMD
-557 GVGWYAMQPHITKGS
+557 GVGWYAMQPHNDVPQFEPPTEEAKAYNQAQFRSFMPGYETQPAYVDTSRAMDGVIDVRHEDGS
-572 DGTANGTTEIPNE
+572 AMRFYDHTQFQAPRGDYTVYEDKRGGQWYAIPGTPVVERRPVYEGGKPVYDGDQVKTTQ
-585 PTLVLVTDVEIL
+585 VE
-597 DDQTE
+597 
-602 KLLPGGTFDIVNAEG
+602 A
-617 ELVQSGTLGENGD
+617 
-630 RTIRYMTP
+630 IRY
-638 GKYTLKQ
+638 KSTLTRYADPQPRDMSEKKPPKRKQ
-645 TKAPL
+645 
-650 GYVLQ
+650 
-655 VEEYAFEI
+655 
-663 NSNGYV
+663 
-669 TGDTKIINTPTVVVI
+669 
-684 SKLDPDKKAVA
+684 
-695 DATYEIYNGENEKV
+695 
-709 FAGKTDE
+709 
-716 EGKLTAKYLSAGE
+716 
-729 YTYKETKAPS
+729 
-739 GYALNPM
+739 
-746 AYAFEIDEAGGVT
+746 
-759 GTFLV
+759 
-764 TDPFASIVIKKVD
+764 
-777 AKTDKPLPG
+777 
-786 AQFGLYDSTDKLLT
+786 
-800 SLTTDNNGLVQFTKL
+800 
-815 PWGIYSVKEL
+815 
-825 KAPTGYTV
+825 
-833 NGKLVQVEIT
+833 
-843 ETYQNPEEPHI
+843 
-854 VENSPAAQTGVEGFP
+854 
-869 WWGVALLAVCILGGG
+869 
-884 GCAWYLLRKKRPNGH
+884 
-899 KHPSKRNG
+899 

>member
-25 VSGIFLD
+25 VSGIFLN

-55 QYSAWALL
+55 QYTAWALL

-86 QLLIRSAIFAL
+86 LLLVRSAIFAI

-107 LALDIA
+107 LVLDIA

-118 ALLDATMDPG
+118 ALMDATMDPG
-128 SFTFAGVEQVIQN
+128 SFTFAGVEKVLTN
-141 GLTTL
+141 GLSTM

-151 VIGPLLTIILM
+151 VVGPLLTIILM

-191 LAFAMGGSKTTS
+191 LAFSMGGSKTTN

-236 FVGGGALSTGQGS
+236 FIGNGGALSSGQGS

-268 AYLAAMGLNV
+268 SYLAAMGLNV

-307 GSIFRGASGAPGAA
+307 SSVFRGANGTA
-321 GAAAGGGFFAGF
+321 GASGTAATSGGFFAGF

-345 AVVEGGTPMGAG
+345 AVVEGGTRMGAS
-357 GSIGLVARTFGGMA
+357 GSAGFVARAFGGMA

-382 IASVAARPGNVAG
+382 IASVAARPGNVSG

-403 RSAANYMPQLQGYSL
+403 RSTANYMPQLQGYSL
-418 SGTQITGGRISSM
+418 SCTEITGGRISTV
-431 ATSADGKT
+431 ATGADGKT
-439 SEVEMFSTSQFE
+439 SEVEMFSASQFE
-451 RPSMPH
+451 RPSVPY
-457 SIVTAQD
+457 STVTAKD

-472 VGDGAGSFYTP
+472 AGDGAGSFYTH
-483 AAFAGTGVGE
+483 AAFAGMGVGE

-499 VFAAFG
+499 VSAAFG

-518 HPEEGVLEASH
+518 HPEEGVLETSH
-529 PDYGTSMWYNSAMY
+529 PDYGASMWYNSAMY

-548 PHDTIQSTD
+548 PHDTIQSMD
-557 GVGWYAMQPHITKGS
+557 GVGWYAMQPHNDVPQFEPPTEEAKAYNQAQFRSFMPGYETQPAYVDTSRARDGVIDVRHEDGS
-572 DGTANGTTEIPNE
+572 AMRFYDHTQFQSPRGDYTVYEDKRGGQWYAIPGTPVVERRPVYEGGKPVYDGDQVKTTQ
-585 PTLVLVTDVEIL
+585 VE
-597 DDQTE
+597 
-602 KLLPGGTFDIVNAEG
+602 A
-617 ELVQSGTLGENGD
+617 
-630 RTIRYMTP
+630 IRY
-638 GKYTLKQ
+638 KSTLTRYADPQPRDMSEKKPPKRKQ
-645 TKAPL
+645 
-650 GYVLQ
+650 
-655 VEEYAFEI
+655 
-663 NSNGYV
+663 
-669 TGDTKIINTPTVVVI
+669 
-684 SKLDPDKKAVA
+684 
-695 DATYEIYNGENEKV
+695 
-709 FAGKTDE
+709 
-716 EGKLTAKYLSAGE
+716 
-729 YTYKETKAPS
+729 
-739 GYALNPM
+739 
-746 AYAFEIDEAGGVT
+746 
-759 GTFLV
+759 
-764 TDPFASIVIKKVD
+764 
-777 AKTDKPLPG
+777 
-786 AQFGLYDSTDKLLT
+786 
-800 SLTTDNNGLVQFTKL
+800 
-815 PWGIYSVKEL
+815 
-825 KAPTGYTV
+825 
-833 NGKLVQVEIT
+833 
-843 ETYQNPEEPHI
+843 
-854 VENSPAAQTGVEGFP
+854 
-869 WWGVALLAVCILGGG
+869 
-884 GCAWYLLRKKRPNGH
+884 
-899 KHPSKRNG
+899 

>member
-25 VSGIFLD
+25 VSGIFLN

-48 TEAFSIF
+48 TEAFFIF
-55 QYSAWALL
+55 QYTAWALL

-86 QLLIRSAIFAL
+86 QLLARSAIFAI

-118 ALLDATMDPG
+118 ALMDATMDPG
-128 SFTFAGVEQVIQN
+128 SFTFAGVEQVLTN
-141 GLTTL
+141 GLSTM

-151 VIGPLLTIILM
+151 VVGPLLTIILM

-191 LAFAMGGSKTTS
+191 LAFSMGGSKTTN

-222 NVWFLRAFNSTVGQ
+222 NVWFLRSFNSTVGQ
-236 FVGGGALSTGQGS
+236 FIGNGGDLSSGQGS

-268 AYLAAMGLNV
+268 SYLAAMGLNV

-307 GSIFRGASGAPGAA
+307 SSVFRGANGTA
-321 GAAAGGGFFAGF
+321 GASGTAATSGGFFAGF

-345 AVVEGGTPMGAG
+345 AVVEGGTRMGAS
-357 GSIGLVARTFGGMA
+357 GSAGFVARAFGGMA

-382 IASVAARPGNVAG
+382 IASVAARPGNVSG

-403 RSAANYMPQLQGYSL
+403 RSTANYMPQLQGYSL
-418 SGTQITGGRISSM
+418 SCTEITGGRISTV
-431 ATSADGKT
+431 ATGADGKT
-439 SEVEMFSTSQFE
+439 SEVEMFSASQFE
-451 RPSMPH
+451 RPSVPY
-457 SIVTAQD
+457 STVTAKD

-472 VGDGAGSFYTP
+472 AGDGAGSFYTP
-483 AAFAGTGVGE
+483 AAFAGMGVGE

-499 VFAAFG
+499 VSAAFG

-529 PDYGTSMWYNSAMY
+529 PDYGASMWYNSAMY

-557 GVGWYAMQPHITKGS
+557 GVGWYAMQPHNDVPKFESPTDEAKAYNQAQFRSFMPGYETQPAYVDTSRARDGVIDVRHEDGS
-572 DGTANGTTEIPNE
+572 AMRFYDHTQFQSPRGDYTVYEDKRGGQWYAIPGTPVVERRPVYEGGKPVYDGDQVKTTQ
-585 PTLVLVTDVEIL
+585 VE
-597 DDQTE
+597 
-602 KLLPGGTFDIVNAEG
+602 A
-617 ELVQSGTLGENGD
+617 
-630 RTIRYMTP
+630 IRY
-638 GKYTLKQ
+638 KSTLTRYADPQPRDMSEKKPPKRKQ
-645 TKAPL
+645 
-650 GYVLQ
+650 
-655 VEEYAFEI
+655 
-663 NSNGYV
+663 
-669 TGDTKIINTPTVVVI
+669 
-684 SKLDPDKKAVA
+684 
-695 DATYEIYNGENEKV
+695 
-709 FAGKTDE
+709 
-716 EGKLTAKYLSAGE
+716 
-729 YTYKETKAPS
+729 
-739 GYALNPM
+739 
-746 AYAFEIDEAGGVT
+746 
-759 GTFLV
+759 
-764 TDPFASIVIKKVD
+764 
-777 AKTDKPLPG
+777 
-786 AQFGLYDSTDKLLT
+786 
-800 SLTTDNNGLVQFTKL
+800 
-815 PWGIYSVKEL
+815 
-825 KAPTGYTV
+825 
-833 NGKLVQVEIT
+833 
-843 ETYQNPEEPHI
+843 
-854 VENSPAAQTGVEGFP
+854 
-869 WWGVALLAVCILGGG
+869 
-884 GCAWYLLRKKRPNGH
+884 
-899 KHPSKRNG
+899 